1 MKDEEILKTIEAFS
15 DYLQVGDI
23 VNYVLRWLGWFLI
36 VGLSLVVDALEGVTD
51 AILGIKGFFNSP
63 EIQNFVDMLYPL
75 FVVLLAISFL
85 YIGYMFIMN
94 KQMNRSQIIINIFV
108 TLSVLCLLSTG
119 MTKVDKFTDDAI
131 AVVKS
136 EQKGSLSDEI
146 IKKNIT
152 DIAVIDENKW
162 KKKEDMNPKNHIP
175 EKNIRQID
183 ITEKIDKDFEFAKDK
198 KLSDEGQK
206 ILKNKRVMDGMG
218 VASLAELKDGWFD
231 FFPEKY
237 YRWHWNFWN
246 IFFTLLITGLTLLLV
261 SIKLARLFYE
271 LAFNYLLANILAPAD
286 VANGQKLK
294 AVLSNILNIF
304 IATIMIFLS
313 LKLYLMGTAFLHD
326 KLNGVP
332 YLIALAAFSMAVL
345 DGPAVVERLFGID
358 IGLKSSWGMLVGG
371 FALGKGIGSLANSK
385 PMKSLGNMIGKGAK
399 GAAEGTGVAAA
410 KTASAA
416 AMATGGVAGL
426 ISGLKKGNESE
437 NKESLQDQM
446 KKADQKKANGN
457 DVAKNEKEKGN
468 LNKEKDKKNGGTPSL
483 QEDMKKGGNENP
495 GGVNGQESGTT
506 SLQDEMKEAGKLNG
520 ASEGNP
526 TAGTVRQGASEG
538 SQTPGTVRQGASEG
552 NPTAGTVRQGANEGG
567 QTPGTVR
574 QGTSEGGQTPGTVRQ
589 GTSEGNQTPG
599 TVRQGASEGS
609 QTPGTVKQG
618 ANEGGQTPGT
628 VRQGANEGNP
638 TAGTV
643 RQGTSEGSQTPGTVR
658 QGTSEGSQTPGT
670 VRQGASEGGQTSGT
684 VRQGTSEGSQTSSPA
699 PMETPRSVP
708 SGGSPAPVETPK
720 SVPSGGSPAP
730 VETPRSVPSGS
741 SSAPVETPR
750 SVPSGS
756 SSAPVETPRSVPSGG
771 SPAPVETPRS
781 VPSGSSTAPVET
793 PRSVPSG
800 SSSAP
805 VETPRSVPSGSSSA
819 PVETPRSVPSGGSP
833 APVETPKS
841 VPSGGSPAPADIVTV
856 THSSPIIPYE
866 SDKEVAASRG
876 QETRTLGQ
884 YTTEKVKNTTSSV
897 KQKVRGV
904 QERINTSET
913 VQNTKRFYQ
922 MGQNTGKS
930 WRDIV
935 NKNKKNTDKK

>member
-1 MKDEEILKTIEAFS
+1 MKDEEILKVLESFS

-94 KQMNRSQIIINIFV
+94 KQMNRSQIIINIFI

-152 DIAVIDENKW
+152 DVAVIDQNGW

-183 ITEKIDKDFEFAKDK
+183 ITEKIDSDFEFAKDK
-198 KLSDEGQK
+198 KLSDDGQK
-206 ILKNKRVMDGMG
+206 LLKNKRVMDGMG

-313 LKLYLMGTAFLHD
+313 LKLYIMGTTFLHD
-326 KLNGVP
+326 KLSGVP

-371 FALGKGIGSLANSK
+371 YALGKGIAGLANSK
-385 PMKSLGNMIGKGAK
+385 PMKGLGNMIGKGAK

-416 AMATGGVAGL
+416 AMATGGMAGL
-426 ISGLKKGNESE
+426 ISGLKNGNESE
-437 NKESLQDQM
+437 NKDSLQDQM
-446 KKADQKKANGN
+446 KKAGEKKANGN
-457 DVAKNEKEKGN
+457 DVANKEKEKGN
-468 LNKEKDKKNGGTPSL
+468 LNKEKDKKNGGTPSI

-495 GGVNGQESGTT
+495 GVANGQESGTT
-506 SLQDEMKEAGKLNG
+506 SLQDEMKEAGKANGTSAGNQTPGGVRQGTSAGNQTPGGVRQG
-520 ASEGNP
+520 ASEGNQTP
-526 TAGTVRQGASEG
+526 GGVRQGASEGSQTAGTVRQGASEGSQTAGTVRQGASEGSQTAGTVRQGASEGSQTAGTVRQGASEG
-538 SQTPGTVRQGASEG
+538 SQTPGGVRQGASEGNQTAGTVRQGASEG
-552 NPTAGTVRQGANEGG
+552 N
-567 QTPGTVR
+567 QTPG
-574 QGTSEGGQTPGTVRQ
+574 GI
-589 GTSEGNQTPG
+589 
-599 TVRQGASEGS
+599 RQGASEGS
-609 QTPGTVKQG
+609 QTPGG
-618 ANEGGQTPGT
+618 
-628 VRQGANEGNP
+628 VRQGASEGNQ
-638 TAGTV
+638 TA
-643 RQGTSEGSQTPGTVR
+643 
-658 QGTSEGSQTPGT
+658 GT
-670 VRQGASEGGQTSGT
+670 VRQGASEGGQTS
-684 VRQGTSEGSQTSSPA
+684 SPA
-699 PMETPRSVP
+699 PVETPRSVP
-708 SGGSPAPVETPK
+708 SGGSPAPVEAPR
-720 SVPSGGSPAP
+720 SVPSGGSPAPVEASRPVPSGGSPAP
-730 VETPRSVPSGS
+730 VETPRPVPSG
-741 SSAPVETPR
+741 
-750 SVPSGS
+750 GS
-756 SSAPVETPRSVPSGG
+756 PAPVETPRSVPSGG

-781 VPSGSSTAPVET
+781 VPSG
-793 PRSVPSG
+793 G
-800 SSSAP
+800 SP
-805 VETPRSVPSGSSSA
+805 A

-833 APVETPKS
+833 AS
-841 VPSGGSPAPADIVTV
+841 ADNVTV

-866 SDKEVAASRG
+866 SDKEVAASRS

-884 YTTEKVKNTTSSV
+884 YTTDKVKNTTSSV

-904 QERINTSET
+904 QERIHNSET

-935 NKNKKNTDKK
+935 NKNKNNTDKK

>member
-63 EIQNFVDMLYPL
+63 EIQKFVDMLYPL

-94 KQMNRSQIIINIFV
+94 KQMNRSQIIINIFI

-152 DIAVIDENKW
+152 DVAVIDQNGW
-162 KKKEDMNPKNHIP
+162 KKKEDMNPKNNIP

-198 KLSDEGQK
+198 ELSEGGQD
-206 ILKNKRVMDGMG
+206 ILKYKRVMDGTG

-313 LKLYLMGTAFLHD
+313 LKLYIMGTAFLHD
-326 KLNGVP
+326 KLSGVP

-358 IGLKSSWGMLVGG
+358 IGLKSSWGMLAGGIAGG
-371 FALGKGIGSLANSK
+371 FALGKGIGALANSK
-385 PMKSLGNMIGKGAK
+385 PMKGLGNMIGKGAK

-416 AMATGGVAGL
+416 AMATGGMAGL
-426 ISGLKKGNESE
+426 ISGLKNGNESE
-437 NKESLQDQM
+437 NKDSLQDQM

-457 DVAKNEKEKGN
+457 DVAKKEKEKGN
-468 LNKEKDKKNGGTPSL
+468 LNEEKDKKNGGTPSI
-483 QEDMKKGGNENP
+483 QEDMKKEGNENL
-495 GGVNGQESGTT
+495 GVANGQESGTT
-506 SLQDEMKEAGKLNG
+506 SLQDEMKEAGKSNG
-520 ASEGNP
+520 AIEGNQ
-526 TAGTVRQGASEG
+526 TAGTVRQGVNEGNQTAGTVRQGVNEG
-538 SQTPGTVRQGASEG
+538 SQTRGTVRQGANEGNQTPGTVRQGASEG
-552 NPTAGTVRQGANEGG
+552 NQTAGTVRQGANEGG

-574 QGTSEGGQTPGTVRQ
+574 QGAN
-589 GTSEGNQTPG
+589 EGNQTP
-599 TVRQGASEGS
+599 
-609 QTPGTVKQG
+609 
-618 ANEGGQTPGT
+618 
-628 VRQGANEGNP
+628 
-638 TAGTV
+638 
-643 RQGTSEGSQTPGTVR
+643 
-658 QGTSEGSQTPGT
+658 
-670 VRQGASEGGQTSGT
+670 
-684 VRQGTSEGSQTSSPA
+684 SPA
-699 PMETPRSVP
+699 PMETSRPVPSGGSPAPVEAPRSVP
-708 SGGSPAPVETPK
+708 SGGSPASVEAPR
-720 SVPSGGSPAP
+720 SVPSGSIPAP

-741 SSAPVETPR
+741 I
-750 SVPSGS
+750 
-756 SSAPVETPRSVPSGG
+756 
-771 SPAPVETPRS
+771 
-781 VPSGSSTAPVET
+781 
-793 PRSVPSG
+793 
-800 SSSAP
+800 
-805 VETPRSVPSGSSSA
+805 
-819 PVETPRSVPSGGSP
+819 
-833 APVETPKS
+833 
-841 VPSGGSPAPADIVTV
+841 PAPAAIVTV

-866 SDKEVAASRG
+866 SDKEVAASRS

-884 YTTEKVKNTTSSV
+884 YTTDKVKNTTSSV

>member
-1 MKDEEILKTIEAFS
+1 MKDEEILKVLETFS

-75 FVVLLAISFL
+75 FVVFLAISFL

-152 DIAVIDENKW
+152 DVAVIDQNGW
-162 KKKEDMNPKNHIP
+162 KKKEDLNPKNHIP

-183 ITEKIDKDFEFAKDK
+183 ITEKIDSDFEFAKDK
-198 KLSDEGQK
+198 DLSDGGQD
-206 ILKNKRVMDGMG
+206 ILQNKRVMDGLG

-271 LAFNYLLANILAPAD
+271 LAFNYLLVNILAPAD

-313 LKLYLMGTAFLHD
+313 LKLYIMGTAFLHD

-358 IGLKSSWGMLVGG
+358 IGLKSSWGMLAGGIAGG
-371 FALGKGIGSLANSK
+371 FALSKGIGALANSK
-385 PMKSLGNMIGKGAK
+385 PMKGLGNMIGKGAK

-416 AMATGGVAGL
+416 AMATGGMAGL
-426 ISGLKKGNESE
+426 ISGLKNGNESE
-437 NKESLQDQM
+437 NKDSLQDQM
-446 KKADQKKANGN
+446 KKAGGKKANGN
-457 DVAKNEKEKGN
+457 DVANKEKEKGN
-468 LNKEKDKKNGGTPSL
+468 LNKEKDKKNGGTPSI

-495 GGVNGQESGTT
+495 GVANGQESGTT
-506 SLQDEMKEAGKLNG
+506 SLQDEMKEAGKANGTSAGNQTPGGVRQG
-520 ASEGNP
+520 ASEGSQ

-538 SQTPGTVRQGASEG
+538 SQTAETVRQGASEGSQTAGTARQGASEG
-552 NPTAGTVRQGANEGG
+552 NPTAGG
-567 QTPGTVR
+567 
-574 QGTSEGGQTPGTVRQ
+574 
-589 GTSEGNQTPG
+589 
-599 TVRQGASEGS
+599 
-609 QTPGTVKQG
+609 
-618 ANEGGQTPGT
+618 
-628 VRQGANEGNP
+628 
-638 TAGTV
+638 
-643 RQGTSEGSQTPGTVR
+643 
-658 QGTSEGSQTPGT
+658 
-670 VRQGASEGGQTSGT
+670 VRQGASEGGQTPGG
-684 VRQGTSEGSQTSSPA
+684 VRQGASE
-699 PMETPRSVP
+699 
-708 SGGSPAPVETPK
+708 GSPAPVEASRP
-720 SVPSGGSPAP
+720 VPSGGSPAP
-730 VETPRSVPSGS
+730 VETPRSVPSGGS
-741 SSAPVETPR
+741 PASVETSRP
-750 SVPSGS
+750 VPSGGS
-756 SSAPVETPRSVPSGG
+756 PASMETSRPVPSGG

-781 VPSGSSTAPVET
+781 V
-793 PRSVPSG
+793 
-800 SSSAP
+800 
-805 VETPRSVPSGSSSA
+805 
-819 PVETPRSVPSGGSP
+819 
-833 APVETPKS
+833 
-841 VPSGGSPAPADIVTV
+841 
-856 THSSPIIPYE
+856 
-866 SDKEVAASRG
+866 
-876 QETRTLGQ
+876 
-884 YTTEKVKNTTSSV
+884 
-897 KQKVRGV
+897 
-904 QERINTSET
+904 
-913 VQNTKRFYQ
+913 
-922 MGQNTGKS
+922 
-930 WRDIV
+930 
-935 NKNKKNTDKK
+935 

>member
-1 MKDEEILKTIEAFS
+1 MKDEEILKVLESFS

-94 KQMNRSQIIINIFV
+94 KQMNRSQIIINIFI

-152 DIAVIDENKW
+152 DVAVIDQNGW
-162 KKKEDMNPKNHIP
+162 KKKEDMNPKNNIP

-183 ITEKIDKDFEFAKDK
+183 ITEKIDEDFEFTKDK
-198 KLSDEGQK
+198 DLSDNGKK
-206 ILKNKRVMDGMG
+206 ILKNKRVMDALG

-271 LAFNYLLANILAPAD
+271 LSFNYLLANILAPAD

-313 LKLYLMGTAFLHD
+313 LKLYLIGTAFLHD

-345 DGPAVVERLFGID
+345 DGPAAVERLFGID

-457 DVAKNEKEKGN
+457 DLAKKEKEKGN
-468 LNKEKDKKNGGTPSL
+468 LNKEEGKKNGGMPSI

-495 GGVNGQESGTT
+495 GGANGQESGTT
-506 SLQDEMKEAGKLNG
+506 SLQDEMKEAGKSNG
-520 ASEGNP
+520 AN
-526 TAGTVRQGASEG
+526 
-538 SQTPGTVRQGASEG
+538 EG
-552 NPTAGTVRQGANEGG
+552 NPTAGTVRQGANEGNP
-567 QTPGTVR
+567 TA
-574 QGTSEGGQTPGTVRQ
+574 
-589 GTSEGNQTPG
+589 G
-599 TVRQGASEGS
+599 TVRQGANEGS
-609 QTPGTVKQG
+609 
-618 ANEGGQTPGT
+618 QTPGT

-643 RQGTSEGSQTPGTVR
+643 RQGANEGNPTAGTVR
-658 QGTSEGSQTPGT
+658 PGTSEGNPTPGG
-670 VRQGASEGGQTSGT
+670 VRQGAN
-684 VRQGTSEGSQTSSPA
+684 EGSQTSRPASSGGSPT
-699 PMETPRSVP
+699 PVETPRSVP
-708 SGGSPAPVETPK
+708 SGGSPAPMETPRTVPSGSSPAPVETPR
-720 SVPSGGSPAP
+720 SVPSGSSSAPVETPRFVPSGSNPAPVETPRFVPSGSNPAP

-756 SSAPVETPRSVPSGG
+756 N
-771 SPAPVETPRS
+771 PAPVETPRT
-781 VPSGSSTAPVET
+781 VPSGSS
-793 PRSVPSG
+793 
-800 SSSAP
+800 
-805 VETPRSVPSGSSSA
+805 
-819 PVETPRSVPSGGSP
+819 P
-833 APVETPKS
+833 AS
-841 VPSGGSPAPADIVTV
+841 ADIVTV

-866 SDKEVAASRG
+866 SDKEVAASSSK
-876 QETRTLGQ
+876 ETRTLGQ
-884 YTTEKVKNTTSSV
+884 YTTDKVKHTTSSV

>member
-15 DYLQVGDI
+15 DYLQLGDI
-23 VNYVLRWLGWFLI
+23 VNYVFRWIGWSLI
-36 VGLSLVVDALEGVTD
+36 VGLSLIVDALEGVTD

-63 EIQNFVDMLYPL
+63 EIQNYVDMLYPL

-162 KKKEDMNPKNHIP
+162 KKKEEMNPKNHIP

-198 KLSDEGQK
+198 KLSDDGQE
-206 ILKNKRVMDGMG
+206 ILKNKRVMDGLG

-246 IFFTLLITGLTLLLV
+246 IFFTLLITGATLLLV

-313 LKLYLMGTAFLHD
+313 LKLYIMGTAFLHD

-358 IGLKSSWGMLVGG
+358 IGLKSSWGMLAGGIAGG
-371 FALGKGIGSLANSK
+371 FALGKGIGALANSK

-426 ISGLKKGNESE
+426 ISGMKKGNESE

-457 DVAKNEKEKGN
+457 DLAKNEKEKGN
-468 LNKEKDKKNGGTPSL
+468 LNKEEDKKNGGSPSI
-483 QEDMKKGGNENP
+483 QEDMKKEGNEKP
-495 GGVNGQESGTT
+495 EVANGQESGTT
-506 SLQDEMKEAGKLNG
+506 SLQDEMKEAGKANG
-520 ASEGNP
+520 ASEGSQ
-526 TAGTVRQGASEG
+526 TAGGVRQGASEG
-538 SQTPGTVRQGASEG
+538 SQT
-552 NPTAGTVRQGANEGG
+552 AGTAPSGG
-567 QTPGTVR
+567 
-574 QGTSEGGQTPGTVRQ
+574 
-589 GTSEGNQTPG
+589 N
-599 TVRQGASEGS
+599 
-609 QTPGTVKQG
+609 
-618 ANEGGQTPGT
+618 
-628 VRQGANEGNP
+628 
-638 TAGTV
+638 
-643 RQGTSEGSQTPGTVR
+643 
-658 QGTSEGSQTPGT
+658 
-670 VRQGASEGGQTSGT
+670 
-684 VRQGTSEGSQTSSPA
+684 PA
-699 PMETPRSVP
+699 PMETSR
-708 SGGSPAPVETPK
+708 PV
-720 SVPSGGSPAP
+720 
-730 VETPRSVPSGS
+730 
-741 SSAPVETPR
+741 
-750 SVPSGS
+750 
-756 SSAPVETPRSVPSGG
+756 
-771 SPAPVETPRS
+771 
-781 VPSGSSTAPVET
+781 
-793 PRSVPSG
+793 
-800 SSSAP
+800 
-805 VETPRSVPSGSSSA
+805 
-819 PVETPRSVPSGGSP
+819 
-833 APVETPKS
+833 
-841 VPSGGSPAPADIVTV
+841 
-856 THSSPIIPYE
+856 
-866 SDKEVAASRG
+866 
-876 QETRTLGQ
+876 
-884 YTTEKVKNTTSSV
+884 
-897 KQKVRGV
+897 
-904 QERINTSET
+904 
-913 VQNTKRFYQ
+913 
-922 MGQNTGKS
+922 
-930 WRDIV
+930 
-935 NKNKKNTDKK
+935 

>member
-1 MKDEEILKTIEAFS
+1 MKDEEILKVLETFS

-152 DIAVIDENKW
+152 DIAVIDQNGW

-183 ITEKIDKDFEFAKDK
+183 ITEKIDSDFEFAKDK
-198 KLSDEGQK
+198 ELSEGGQD

-313 LKLYLMGTAFLHD
+313 LKLYIMGTAFLHD

-358 IGLKSSWGMLVGG
+358 IGLKSSWGMLAGG
-371 FALGKGIGSLANSK
+371 FALGKGIGALANSK
-385 PMKSLGNMIGKGAK
+385 PMKGLGNMIGKGAK

-416 AMATGGVAGL
+416 AMATGGMAGL

-457 DVAKNEKEKGN
+457 DLAKNEKEKGN
-468 LNKEKDKKNGGTPSL
+468 LNKEEDKKNGGTPSI
-483 QEDMKKGGNENP
+483 QEDMKKGENENP
-495 GGVNGQESGTT
+495 GVANGQESGTT
-506 SLQDEMKEAGKLNG
+506 SLQDEMKEAGKANG

-526 TAGTVRQGASEG
+526 TAGG
-538 SQTPGTVRQGASEG
+538 
-552 NPTAGTVRQGANEGG
+552 
-567 QTPGTVR
+567 
-574 QGTSEGGQTPGTVRQ
+574 
-589 GTSEGNQTPG
+589 
-599 TVRQGASEGS
+599 
-609 QTPGTVKQG
+609 
-618 ANEGGQTPGT
+618 
-628 VRQGANEGNP
+628 
-638 TAGTV
+638 V

-670 VRQGASEGGQTSGT
+670 VRQG
-684 VRQGTSEGSQTSSPA
+684 TSEGSQTAGTVRQGASEGSQTAGTVRQGASEGSQTAGTVRQGERRKSNSRNSKTRKQASEGSQTAGTVRQGASEGSPAPVETSRPAPSGSSPAPVETSRPVPSGSSPTAVEASRPVPSGGSPAPVETSRPVPSGSSPAPVEASRPVPSGGSLA

-708 SGGSPAPVETPK
+708 SGSSP
-720 SVPSGGSPAP
+720 
-730 VETPRSVPSGS
+730 
-741 SSAPVETPR
+741 
-750 SVPSGS
+750 
-756 SSAPVETPRSVPSGG
+756 APVETPRSVPSGG
-771 SPAPVETPRS
+771 SPAS
-781 VPSGSSTAPVET
+781 
-793 PRSVPSG
+793 
-800 SSSAP
+800 
-805 VETPRSVPSGSSSA
+805 
-819 PVETPRSVPSGGSP
+819 
-833 APVETPKS
+833 
-841 VPSGGSPAPADIVTV
+841 ADIVTV

-866 SDKEVAASRG
+866 SDKEVAASSSH
-876 QETRTLGQ
+876 ETRTLGQ
-884 YTTEKVKNTTSSV
+884 YTTDKVKNTTSSM
-897 KQKVRGV
+897 KQKVKGV
-904 QERINTSET
+904 QERINNTET
-913 VQNTKRFYQ
+913 VQSTKRFYQ
-922 MGQNTGKS
+922 MGQNTGRS

-935 NKNKKNTDKK
+935 SKNKNNTDKK

>member
-63 EIQNFVDMLYPL
+63 EIQKFVDMLYPL

-94 KQMNRSQIIINIFV
+94 KQMNRSQIIINIFI

-152 DIAVIDENKW
+152 DVAVIDQNGW
-162 KKKEDMNPKNHIP
+162 KKKEDMNPKNNIP

-198 KLSDEGQK
+198 ELSEGGQD
-206 ILKNKRVMDGMG
+206 ILKYKRVMDGTG

-313 LKLYLMGTAFLHD
+313 LKLYIMGTAFLHD
-326 KLNGVP
+326 KLSGVP

-358 IGLKSSWGMLVGG
+358 IGLKSSWGMLAGGIAGG
-371 FALGKGIGSLANSK
+371 FALGKGIGALANSK
-385 PMKSLGNMIGKGAK
+385 PMKGLGNMIGKGAK

-416 AMATGGVAGL
+416 AMATGGMAGL
-426 ISGLKKGNESE
+426 ISGLKNGNESE
-437 NKESLQDQM
+437 NKDSLQDQM

-457 DVAKNEKEKGN
+457 DVAKKEKEKGN
-468 LNKEKDKKNGGTPSL
+468 LNEEKDKKNGGTPSI
-483 QEDMKKGGNENP
+483 QEDMKKEGNENL
-495 GGVNGQESGTT
+495 GVANGQESGTT
-506 SLQDEMKEAGKLNG
+506 SLQDEMKEAGKSNG
-520 ASEGNP
+520 AIEGNQ
-526 TAGTVRQGASEG
+526 TAGTVRQG
-538 SQTPGTVRQGASEG
+538 VNEG
-552 NPTAGTVRQGANEGG
+552 NQTAGTVRQGVNEGS
-567 QTPGTVR
+567 QTRGTVR
-574 QGTSEGGQTPGTVRQ
+574 QGAN
-589 GTSEGNQTPG
+589 EGNQTPG
-599 TVRQGASEGS
+599 TVRQGASEGN
-609 QTPGTVKQG
+609 QTP
-618 ANEGGQTPGT
+618 
-628 VRQGANEGNP
+628 
-638 TAGTV
+638 
-643 RQGTSEGSQTPGTVR
+643 
-658 QGTSEGSQTPGT
+658 
-670 VRQGASEGGQTSGT
+670 
-684 VRQGTSEGSQTSSPA
+684 SPA
-699 PMETPRSVP
+699 PMETSRPVPSGGSPAPVEAPRSVP
-708 SGGSPAPVETPK
+708 SGGSPASVE
-720 SVPSGGSPAP
+720 A
-730 VETPRSVPSGS
+730 PRS
-741 SSAPVETPR
+741 
-750 SVPSGS
+750 
-756 SSAPVETPRSVPSGG
+756 
-771 SPAPVETPRS
+771 
-781 VPSGSSTAPVET
+781 
-793 PRSVPSG
+793 
-800 SSSAP
+800 
-805 VETPRSVPSGSSSA
+805 
-819 PVETPRSVPSGGSP
+819 
-833 APVETPKS
+833 
-841 VPSGGSPAPADIVTV
+841 
-856 THSSPIIPYE
+856 
-866 SDKEVAASRG
+866 
-876 QETRTLGQ
+876 
-884 YTTEKVKNTTSSV
+884 
-897 KQKVRGV
+897 
-904 QERINTSET
+904 
-913 VQNTKRFYQ
+913 
-922 MGQNTGKS
+922 
-930 WRDIV
+930 
-935 NKNKKNTDKK
+935 

>member
-1 MKDEEILKTIEAFS
+1 MKDEEILKVLETFS

-94 KQMNRSQIIINIFV
+94 KQMNRSQIIINIFI

-152 DIAVIDENKW
+152 DVAVIDQNGW
-162 KKKEDMNPKNHIP
+162 KKKEDMNPKNNIP

-183 ITEKIDKDFEFAKDK
+183 ITEKIDKDFTFTKDK
-198 KLSDEGQK
+198 NLSDDGQK
-206 ILKNKRVMDGMG
+206 ILQNKRVMDALG

-313 LKLYLMGTAFLHD
+313 LKLYLIGTAFLHD

-345 DGPAVVERLFGID
+345 DGPSVVERLFGID

-399 GAAEGTGVAAA
+399 GAAEGTGVAVA
-410 KTASAA
+410 KTASTA

-426 ISGLKKGNESE
+426 ISGLKKGNESD

-457 DVAKNEKEKGN
+457 DVAKKEKEKGN
-468 LNKEKDKKNGGTPSL
+468 LNKEESKKNGGTPSI
-483 QEDMKKGGNENP
+483 QEDMKKEGNENP
-495 GGVNGQESGTT
+495 GVANGQESGTT
-506 SLQDEMKEAGKLNG
+506 SLQDEMKEAGKENG
-520 ASEGNP
+520 ANEGKQTP
-526 TAGTVRQGASEG
+526 GTVRQGANEG
-538 SQTPGTVRQGASEG
+538 KQTPGTVRQGANEGVQTPGGVRQGANEGVQTPGGVRQGANEGVQTPGGVRQGASEG
-552 NPTAGTVRQGANEGG
+552 NPTAGTVRQGANEGNP
-567 QTPGTVR
+567 T
-574 QGTSEGGQTPGTVRQ
+574 
-589 GTSEGNQTPG
+589 
-599 TVRQGASEGS
+599 A
-609 QTPGTVKQG
+609 
-618 ANEGGQTPGT
+618 GT

-643 RQGTSEGSQTPGTVR
+643 RQGANEGV
-658 QGTSEGSQTPGT
+658 QTPGT
-670 VRQGASEGGQTSGT
+670 VRQGAN
-684 VRQGTSEGSQTSSPA
+684 EGSQMAGT
-699 PMETPRSVP
+699 VP
-708 SGGSPAPVETPK
+708 SGSSPAPVETPK
-720 SVPSGGSPAP
+720 SVPSGGSL
-730 VETPRSVPSGS
+730 
-741 SSAPVETPR
+741 
-750 SVPSGS
+750 
-756 SSAPVETPRSVPSGG
+756 APVETPRSVPSGG

-781 VPSGSSTAPVET
+781 VPSGSSSAPMETSRSVPSGSSSAPMETSRPASSGGSPAPVET

-800 SSSAP
+800 SSPAP
-805 VETPRSVPSGSSSA
+805 VETPRPVPSGS
-819 PVETPRSVPSGGSP
+819 
-833 APVETPKS
+833 
-841 VPSGGSPAPADIVTV
+841 SPAPADIVTV

-866 SDKEVAASRG
+866 SDKEVAASRS

-884 YTTEKVKNTTSSV
+884 YTTDKVKHTTSSV

-935 NKNKKNTDKK
+935 SKNKKNTDKK

>member
-1 MKDEEILKTIEAFS
+1 MKDEEILKVLESFS

-94 KQMNRSQIIINIFV
+94 KQMNRSQIIINIFI

-152 DIAVIDENKW
+152 DVAVIDQNGW
-162 KKKEDMNPKNHIP
+162 KKKEDMNPKNNIP

-183 ITEKIDKDFEFAKDK
+183 ITEKIDEDFEFTKDK
-198 KLSDEGQK
+198 DLSDNGKK
-206 ILKNKRVMDGMG
+206 ILKNKRVMDALG

-261 SIKLARLFYE
+261 SIKLARLCYE
-271 LAFNYLLANILAPAD
+271 LGFNYLLANILAPAD

-304 IATIMIFLS
+304 VATIMIFLS

-457 DVAKNEKEKGN
+457 DLAKKEKEKEKGN
-468 LNKEKDKKNGGTPSL
+468 LNKEEGKKNGGMPSI

-495 GGVNGQESGTT
+495 GGANGQESGTT
-506 SLQDEMKEAGKLNG
+506 SLQDEMEEARKSN
-520 ASEGNP
+520 
-526 TAGTVRQGASEG
+526 
-538 SQTPGTVRQGASEG
+538 
-552 NPTAGTVRQGANEGG
+552 GANEGN
-567 QTPGTVR
+567 P
-574 QGTSEGGQTPGTVRQ
+574 
-589 GTSEGNQTPG
+589 
-599 TVRQGASEGS
+599 
-609 QTPGTVKQG
+609 
-618 ANEGGQTPGT
+618 TPGT

-638 TAGTV
+638 T
-643 RQGTSEGSQTPGTVR
+643 PGTVR
-658 QGTSEGSQTPGT
+658 QGANEGSQTPGT
-670 VRQGASEGGQTSGT
+670 VRQGANEGSQTPGG
-684 VRQGTSEGSQTSSPA
+684 VRQGTSEGNPTPGGVRQGANEGSQTSRPASSGGSPT
-699 PMETPRSVP
+699 PVETPRSVP
-708 SGGSPAPVETPK
+708 SGGSPVPVETPRT
-720 SVPSGGSPAP
+720 VPSGSSPAP

-756 SSAPVETPRSVPSGG
+756 NPAPVETPRSVPSGSSPAPVETPRSVPSG
-771 SPAPVETPRS
+771 SNPAPVETPRSVPSGSSPAPVETPRS
-781 VPSGSSTAPVET
+781 VPSGSSPAPVETPRSVPSGSNPAPVET

-800 SSSAP
+800 SS
-805 VETPRSVPSGSSSA
+805 
-819 PVETPRSVPSGGSP
+819 P
-833 APVETPKS
+833 AS
-841 VPSGGSPAPADIVTV
+841 ADIVTV

-866 SDKEVAASRG
+866 SDKEVAASRS

-904 QERINTSET
+904 QERIHTSET

>member
-1 MKDEEILKTIEAFS
+1 MKDEEILKVLETFS

-152 DIAVIDENKW
+152 DIAVIDQNGW

-183 ITEKIDKDFEFAKDK
+183 ITEKIDSDFEFAKDK
-198 KLSDEGQK
+198 KLTDDGQK
-206 ILKNKRVMDGMG
+206 LLKNKRVMDGIG

-246 IFFTLLITGLTLLLV
+246 IFFTLLITGATLLLV

-313 LKLYLMGTAFLHD
+313 LKLYIMGTAFLHD

-358 IGLKSSWGMLVGG
+358 IGLKSSWSMLAGGIAGG
-371 FALGKGIGSLANSK
+371 FALGKGIGALANSK
-385 PMKSLGNMIGKGAK
+385 PMKGLGNMIGKGAK
-399 GAAEGTGVAAA
+399 GAAA

-416 AMATGGVAGL
+416 AMATGGMAGL

-446 KKADQKKANGN
+446 KKADQKKTQGN
-457 DVAKNEKEKGN
+457 DVANKEKEKSN
-468 LNKEKDKKNGGTPSL
+468 LNKEEDKKNGGTPSI
-483 QEDMKKGGNENP
+483 QEDMKKEGNETP
-495 GGVNGQESGTT
+495 GGANGQESGTT
-506 SLQDEMKEAGKLNG
+506 SLQDEMKEAGKANGASEGNPTTGGVKQGASAGSQTPGTVRQG

-526 TAGTVRQGASEG
+526 TAGGVKQGASEGSQTPGTVRQGVSEGNPTAGAVRQGASEG

-552 NPTAGTVRQGANEGG
+552 NPTAGGVK
-567 QTPGTVR
+567 
-574 QGTSEGGQTPGTVRQ
+574 
-589 GTSEGNQTPG
+589 
-599 TVRQGASEGS
+599 QGASEGS
-609 QTPGTVKQG
+609 QTPGTV
-618 ANEGGQTPGT
+618 P
-628 VRQGANEGNP
+628 
-638 TAGTV
+638 
-643 RQGTSEGSQTPGTVR
+643 
-658 QGTSEGSQTPGT
+658 
-670 VRQGASEGGQTSGT
+670 SG
-684 VRQGTSEGSQTSSPA
+684 SSPA
-699 PMETPRSVP
+699 PVETSRPVP
-708 SGGSPAPVETPK
+708 SGGSPAPMETSRPV
-720 SVPSGGSPAP
+720 SSGSSPAPMETSRPVPSGGSPAP
-730 VETPRSVPSGS
+730 METSRPVPSGSSPAPMETSRSVPSGS
-741 SSAPVETPR
+741 SPAPVETSRPVSSGSSPAPMETSR
-750 SVPSGS
+750 PVPSGGS
-756 SSAPVETPRSVPSGG
+756 PAPVETPRSVPSGG
-771 SPAPVETPRS
+771 SPAPVETSRP
-781 VPSGSSTAPVET
+781 
-793 PRSVPSG
+793 
-800 SSSAP
+800 
-805 VETPRSVPSGSSSA
+805 
-819 PVETPRSVPSGGSP
+819 VPSGGSP
-833 APVETPKS
+833 
-841 VPSGGSPAPADIVTV
+841 
-856 THSSPIIPYE
+856 
-866 SDKEVAASRG
+866 
-876 QETRTLGQ
+876 
-884 YTTEKVKNTTSSV
+884 
-897 KQKVRGV
+897 
-904 QERINTSET
+904 
-913 VQNTKRFYQ
+913 
-922 MGQNTGKS
+922 
-930 WRDIV
+930 
-935 NKNKKNTDKK
+935 

>member
-1 MKDEEILKTIEAFS
+1 MKDEEILKVLETFS

-152 DIAVIDENKW
+152 DIAVIDQNGW

-183 ITEKIDKDFEFAKDK
+183 ITEKIDSDFEFAKDK
-198 KLSDEGQK
+198 KLSDDGQK
-206 ILKNKRVMDGMG
+206 LLKNKRVMDGMG

-246 IFFTLLITGLTLLLV
+246 IFFTLLITGATLLLV

-271 LAFNYLLANILAPAD
+271 LAFNYLLVNIIAPAD

-313 LKLYLMGTAFLHD
+313 LKLYIMGTAFLHD

-358 IGLKSSWGMLVGG
+358 IGLKSSWGLLAGG
-371 FALGKGIGSLANSK
+371 LALGKGIGSLANSK
-385 PMKSLGNMIGKGAK
+385 PMKGLGNMIGKGAK
-399 GAAEGTGVAAA
+399 GAEKGAGVAAT
-410 KTASAA
+410 KTANAA
-416 AMATGGVAGL
+416 GGMAGIIG
-426 ISGLKKGNESE
+426 GLKKVNESE

-457 DVAKNEKEKGN
+457 DLAKNEKEKGN
-468 LNKEKDKKNGGTPSL
+468 LNKEEDKKNGGSPSI
-483 QEDMKKGGNENP
+483 QEDMKKEGNEKP
-495 GGVNGQESGTT
+495 EVANGQESGTT
-506 SLQDEMKEAGKLNG
+506 SLQDEMKEAGKANG
-520 ASEGNP
+520 ASEGSQTAGGVRQGTSEGSQ

-538 SQTPGTVRQGASEG
+538 SQT
-552 NPTAGTVRQGANEGG
+552 AGG
-567 QTPGTVR
+567 
-574 QGTSEGGQTPGTVRQ
+574 
-589 GTSEGNQTPG
+589 
-599 TVRQGASEGS
+599 VRQGASEGS
-609 QTPGTVKQG
+609 QT
-618 ANEGGQTPGT
+618 AGG
-628 VRQGANEGNP
+628 
-638 TAGTV
+638 
-643 RQGTSEGSQTPGTVR
+643 
-658 QGTSEGSQTPGT
+658 
-670 VRQGASEGGQTSGT
+670 VRQGASEGSQTAGG
-684 VRQGTSEGSQTSSPA
+684 VRQGASEGSQTAGTAPSGGNPAPMETSRPVASGSSPTPMETSRPVTGGSSPA
-699 PMETPRSVP
+699 PMETSRPVTGGGSPAPMETSRPVTGGSSPAPMETSRPVTGGSSP
-708 SGGSPAPVETPK
+708 APMETSRPVASGSSPAPVETSRP
-720 SVPSGGSPAP
+720 VASGSSPAP
-730 VETPRSVPSGS
+730 VETSRPVASGS
-741 SSAPVETPR
+741 
-750 SVPSGS
+750 
-756 SSAPVETPRSVPSGG
+756 
-771 SPAPVETPRS
+771 
-781 VPSGSSTAPVET
+781 
-793 PRSVPSG
+793 
-800 SSSAP
+800 
-805 VETPRSVPSGSSSA
+805 
-819 PVETPRSVPSGGSP
+819 
-833 APVETPKS
+833 
-841 VPSGGSPAPADIVTV
+841 SPAPADIVTV

-866 SDKEVAASRG
+866 SDREVAASSSH
-876 QETRTLGQ
+876 ETRTLGQ
-884 YTTEKVKNTTSSV
+884 YTTDKVKNTTSSM
-897 KQKVRGV
+897 KQKVKGV
-904 QERINTSET
+904 QERINNTET

-935 NKNKKNTDKK
+935 SKNKNNTDKK

>member
-246 IFFTLLITGLTLLLV
+246 IFFTLLITGATLLLV

-313 LKLYLMGTAFLHD
+313 LKLYIMGTAFLHD

-345 DGPAVVERLFGID
+345 DGPSVVERLFGID
-358 IGLKSSWGMLVGG
+358 IGLKSSWGMLAGG
-371 FALGKGIGSLANSK
+371 FALGKGIGALANSK
-385 PMKSLGNMIGKGAK
+385 PMKGLGNMIGKGAK

-416 AMATGGVAGL
+416 AMATGGMAGL
-426 ISGLKKGNESE
+426 ISGLKNGNESE

-457 DVAKNEKEKGN
+457 DVAKKEKEKGN
-468 LNKEKDKKNGGTPSL
+468 LNKEEDKKNGGTPSI
-483 QEDMKKGGNENP
+483 QEDMKKGENENP
-495 GGVNGQESGTT
+495 GVANGQESGTT
-506 SLQDEMKEAGKLNG
+506 SLQDEMKEAGKSNG
-520 ASEGNP
+520 ASEGSP
-526 TAGTVRQGASEG
+526 TAGGVRQGASEGGQTPEGVRQGASEG

-552 NPTAGTVRQGANEGG
+552 SPTAGSVRQGANEGSP
-567 QTPGTVR
+567 TA
-574 QGTSEGGQTPGTVRQ
+574 GG
-589 GTSEGNQTPG
+589 
-599 TVRQGASEGS
+599 VRQGASEGG
-609 QTPGTVKQG
+609 QTPEGVRQG
-618 ANEGGQTPGT
+618 ASEGGQTPGT
-628 VRQGANEGNP
+628 VRQGANEGSP
-638 TAGTV
+638 TAGGV
-643 RQGTSEGSQTPGTVR
+643 RQGAREGSPTAGAVRQGASEGSQTPGTVR
-658 QGTSEGSQTPGT
+658 QGVSEGN
-670 VRQGASEGGQTSGT
+670 QTSRPIPG
-684 VRQGTSEGSQTSSPA
+684 ESSPA
-699 PMETPRSVP
+699 PMETSRPVPSGSSPAPMETSRPVPSGSSPAPMETSRPVPSGSSPAPMETSRPVPSGSSPAPVETSRPVPSGSSPAPVEASRSVP
-708 SGGSPAPVETPK
+708 SGGSPA
-720 SVPSGGSPAP
+720 S
-730 VETPRSVPSGS
+730 
-741 SSAPVETPR
+741 
-750 SVPSGS
+750 
-756 SSAPVETPRSVPSGG
+756 
-771 SPAPVETPRS
+771 
-781 VPSGSSTAPVET
+781 
-793 PRSVPSG
+793 
-800 SSSAP
+800 
-805 VETPRSVPSGSSSA
+805 
-819 PVETPRSVPSGGSP
+819 
-833 APVETPKS
+833 
-841 VPSGGSPAPADIVTV
+841 ADIVTV

-866 SDKEVAASRG
+866 SDKEVAASRN

-884 YTTEKVKNTTSSV
+884 YTTDKVKNTTSSV

-904 QERINTSET
+904 QERIHNSET

-922 MGQNTGKS
+922 MGQNTGKG

-935 NKNKKNTDKK
+935 NKNKNNTDKK

>member
-51 AILGIKGFFNSP
+51 TILGIKGFFNSP

-198 KLSDEGQK
+198 KLSDDGQE

-246 IFFTLLITGLTLLLV
+246 IFFTLLITGATLLLV

-313 LKLYLMGTAFLHD
+313 LKLYIMGTAFLHD

-358 IGLKSSWGMLVGG
+358 IGLKSSWGMLAGG
-371 FALGKGIGSLANSK
+371 FALGKGIGALANSK
-385 PMKSLGNMIGKGAK
+385 PMKGLGNMIGKGAK

-416 AMATGGVAGL
+416 AMATGGMAGL

-457 DVAKNEKEKGN
+457 DLAKNEKEKGN
-468 LNKEKDKKNGGTPSL
+468 LNKEEDKKNGGTPSI
-483 QEDMKKGGNENP
+483 QEDMKKGENETP
-495 GGVNGQESGTT
+495 GVANGQESGTT
-506 SLQDEMKEAGKLNG
+506 SLQDEMKEAGKSNG
-520 ASEGNP
+520 ASEGSP
-526 TAGTVRQGASEG
+526 TAGGVRQGASEGASEGGQTPEDVRQGASEGGQTPGGVRQGANEGSQTPGTVRQGASEGSPTAGGVRQGASEGGQTPGGVRQGANEGSQTPGTVRQGASEGSPTPGTVRQGTSEGGQTPGGVRQGASEGSPTPGTVRQGASEGSPTPGTVRQGTSEGSPTAGGVRQGASEG

-552 NPTAGTVRQGANEGG
+552 SPAPVE
-567 QTPGTVR
+567 
-574 QGTSEGGQTPGTVRQ
+574 TSRPAPSGSSPAPVE
-589 GTSEGNQTPG
+589 
-599 TVRQGASEGS
+599 ASRS
-609 QTPGTVKQG
+609 VP
-618 ANEGGQTPGT
+618 
-628 VRQGANEGNP
+628 
-638 TAGTV
+638 
-643 RQGTSEGSQTPGTVR
+643 
-658 QGTSEGSQTPGT
+658 
-670 VRQGASEGGQTSGT
+670 SG
-684 VRQGTSEGSQTSSPA
+684 SSPA

-708 SGGSPAPVETPK
+708 SGSSPAPVEASRP
-720 SVPSGGSPAP
+720 VPSGGSPAP
-730 VETPRSVPSGS
+730 VETPRSVPSGGS
-741 SSAPVETPR
+741 PAPM
-750 SVPSGS
+750 
-756 SSAPVETPRSVPSGG
+756 ETPRSVPSGG
-771 SPAPVETPRS
+771 SPAS
-781 VPSGSSTAPVET
+781 
-793 PRSVPSG
+793 
-800 SSSAP
+800 
-805 VETPRSVPSGSSSA
+805 
-819 PVETPRSVPSGGSP
+819 
-833 APVETPKS
+833 
-841 VPSGGSPAPADIVTV
+841 ADIVTV

-866 SDKEVAASRG
+866 SDKEVAASRS

-884 YTTEKVKNTTSSV
+884 YTTDKVKNTTSSV

-904 QERINTSET
+904 QERIHNSET

-935 NKNKKNTDKK
+935 NKNKNNTDKK

>member
-23 VNYVLRWLGWFLI
+23 VNYVFRWIGWFLI

-131 AVVKS
+131 VVVKP
-136 EQKGSLSDEI
+136 EQNGSLSDEI

-198 KLSDEGQK
+198 KLSDDGQE
-206 ILKNKRVMDGMG
+206 ILKNKRVMDGLG

-246 IFFTLLITGLTLLLV
+246 IFFTLLITGATLLLV

-313 LKLYLMGTAFLHD
+313 LKLYIMGTAFLHD

-358 IGLKSSWGMLVGG
+358 IGLKSSWGMLAGG
-371 FALGKGIGSLANSK
+371 FALGKGIGGLANSK
-385 PMKSLGNMIGKGAK
+385 PMKGLGNMIGKGAK

-416 AMATGGVAGL
+416 AMATGGMAGL

-446 KKADQKKANGN
+446 KKADKKKANGN
-457 DVAKNEKEKGN
+457 DLANKEKEKGN
-468 LNKEKDKKNGGTPSL
+468 INKEEDKKNGGTPSI
-483 QEDMKKGGNENP
+483 QEDMKKEGNENP
-495 GGVNGQESGTT
+495 GVANGQESGTT
-506 SLQDEMKEAGKLNG
+506 SLQDEMKEAGKENGANEGSQTPGTVRQG
-520 ASEGNP
+520 ASEENP
-526 TAGTVRQGASEG
+526 TAGGVRQGSSEGSQTPGTVRQGASEG

-552 NPTAGTVRQGANEGG
+552 NPTAGGVRQG
-567 QTPGTVR
+567 
-574 QGTSEGGQTPGTVRQ
+574 S
-589 GTSEGNQTPG
+589 
-599 TVRQGASEGS
+599 
-609 QTPGTVKQG
+609 
-618 ANEGGQTPGT
+618 
-628 VRQGANEGNP
+628 
-638 TAGTV
+638 
-643 RQGTSEGSQTPGTVR
+643 SEGSQTPGTVR

-670 VRQGASEGGQTSGT
+670 VRQGISEGSQTPGTVRQGASEGSQTPGTVRQGASEGSQTPGT
-684 VRQGTSEGSQTSSPA
+684 VRQGTSEGSQTPGTVRQGISEGSQTPGTVRQGASEGSQTPGTVRQGASEGSQTPGTVRQGTSEGNPTAGGVRQGASEGSQTPGTVRQGANEGSPA
-699 PMETPRSVP
+699 PMEASRPAP
-708 SGGSPAPVETPK
+708 SGGSPAPVETSRP
-720 SVPSGGSPAP
+720 VPSGGSPAP
-730 VETPRSVPSGS
+730 MEASRPVSSGGSPASMETSRPAPSG
-741 SSAPVETPR
+741 
-750 SVPSGS
+750 GS
-756 SSAPVETPRSVPSGG
+756 PASMEASRPVPSGG
-771 SPAPVETPRS
+771 SPAS
-781 VPSGSSTAPVET
+781 
-793 PRSVPSG
+793 
-800 SSSAP
+800 
-805 VETPRSVPSGSSSA
+805 
-819 PVETPRSVPSGGSP
+819 
-833 APVETPKS
+833 
-841 VPSGGSPAPADIVTV
+841 ADIVTV

-866 SDKEVAASRG
+866 SDKEVAASRS

-884 YTTEKVKNTTSSV
+884 YTTDKVKNTTSSV

-904 QERINTSET
+904 QERIHNTET

-935 NKNKKNTDKK
+935 NKNKNNTDKK

>member
-1 MKDEEILKTIEAFS
+1 MKDEEILKVLESFS

-94 KQMNRSQIIINIFV
+94 KQMNRSQIIINIFI

-152 DIAVIDENKW
+152 DVAVIDQNGW
-162 KKKEDMNPKNHIP
+162 KKKEDMNPKNNIP

-183 ITEKIDKDFEFAKDK
+183 ITEKIDKDFAFTKDK
-198 KLSDEGQK
+198 NLSDDGQK
-206 ILKNKRVMDGMG
+206 ILQNKRVMDALG

-271 LAFNYLLANILAPAD
+271 LSFNYLLANILAPAD

-313 LKLYLMGTAFLHD
+313 LKLYLIGTAFLHD

-345 DGPAVVERLFGID
+345 DGPAAVERLFGID

-457 DVAKNEKEKGN
+457 DLAKNEKEKGN
-468 LNKEKDKKNGGTPSL
+468 LNKEKDKKNGGTPSI
-483 QEDMKKGGNENP
+483 QEDMKKGGYENP
-495 GGVNGQESGTT
+495 GG
-506 SLQDEMKEAGKLNG
+506 
-520 ASEGNP
+520 
-526 TAGTVRQGASEG
+526 
-538 SQTPGTVRQGASEG
+538 
-552 NPTAGTVRQGANEGG
+552 AN
-567 QTPGTVR
+567 
-574 QGTSEGGQTPGTVRQ
+574 
-589 GTSEGNQTPG
+589 
-599 TVRQGASEGS
+599 
-609 QTPGTVKQG
+609 
-618 ANEGGQTPGT
+618 
-628 VRQGANEGNP
+628 
-638 TAGTV
+638 
-643 RQGTSEGSQTPGTVR
+643 
-658 QGTSEGSQTPGT
+658 EGSQTPGT
-670 VRQGASEGGQTSGT
+670 VRQGASEGGQTPGTVRQGASKGGQTPGT
-684 VRQGTSEGSQTSSPA
+684 VRQGTSEGSQTPGSVRQGTSGGSPA
-699 PMETPRSVP
+699 PIETPRPASSGGSPAPVETLRSVP
-708 SGGSPAPVETPK
+708 SGGSPAPIETPRPA
-720 SVPSGGSPAP
+720 SSGSSPAP

-741 SSAPVETPR
+741 S
-750 SVPSGS
+750 
-756 SSAPVETPRSVPSGG
+756 
-771 SPAPVETPRS
+771 PAPVETPRS
-781 VPSGSSTAPVET
+781 VPSGSS
-793 PRSVPSG
+793 
-800 SSSAP
+800 
-805 VETPRSVPSGSSSA
+805 
-819 PVETPRSVPSGGSP
+819 P
-833 APVETPKS
+833 APIETPKS
-841 VPSGGSPAPADIVTV
+841 VPSGGSPASADIVTV

-884 YTTEKVKNTTSSV
+884 YTTEKVKHTTSSV

-904 QERINTSET
+904 QERIHNSET

-922 MGQNTGKS
+922 MGQNTSKS

-935 NKNKKNTDKK
+935 NKNKNNTDKK

>member
-94 KQMNRSQIIINIFV
+94 KQMNRSQIIINIFI

-198 KLSDEGQK
+198 KLSDDGQE

-271 LAFNYLLANILAPAD
+271 LSFNYLLANILAPAD

-313 LKLYLMGTAFLHD
+313 LKLYLIGTAFLHD

-345 DGPAVVERLFGID
+345 DGPAAVERLFGID

-399 GAAEGTGVAAA
+399 GAAA

-446 KKADQKKANGN
+446 KKADQKKANDN
-457 DVAKNEKEKGN
+457 DLAKKEKEKGN
-468 LNKEKDKKNGGTPSL
+468 LNKEENKKNGGMPSI
-483 QEDMKKGGNENP
+483 QEDMKKEGNENL
-495 GGVNGQESGTT
+495 GVANGQESGTA
-506 SLQDEMKEAGKLNG
+506 SLQDEMKEAGK
-520 ASEGNP
+520 A
-526 TAGTVRQGASEG
+526 QGASEG
-538 SQTPGTVRQGASEG
+538 SQIPGTVKQGASEGNQTVGTVRQGANEGSQTPGGVRQGVSEG
-552 NPTAGTVRQGANEGG
+552 NQTVGTVRQGANEGSQTPGGVRQGANEGG
-567 QTPGTVR
+567 QT
-574 QGTSEGGQTPGTVRQ
+574 
-589 GTSEGNQTPG
+589 
-599 TVRQGASEGS
+599 
-609 QTPGTVKQG
+609 
-618 ANEGGQTPGT
+618 
-628 VRQGANEGNP
+628 
-638 TAGTV
+638 
-643 RQGTSEGSQTPGTVR
+643 
-658 QGTSEGSQTPGT
+658 
-670 VRQGASEGGQTSGT
+670 
-684 VRQGTSEGSQTSSPA
+684 SSPA
-699 PMETPRSVP
+699 PMETSRPVP
-708 SGGSPAPVETPK
+708 SGSSPAPVETLRP
-720 SVPSGGSPAP
+720 VPSGSSPAP
-730 VETPRSVPSGS
+730 VETSRPVPSGS

-750 SVPSGS
+750 SVPSGGS
-756 SSAPVETPRSVPSGG
+756 PAPMETPRSVPSGG

-781 VPSGSSTAPVET
+781 VPSGSSPAPVETPRSVPSGSSPAPVET

-800 SSSAP
+800 SSSA
-805 VETPRSVPSGSSSA
+805 S
-819 PVETPRSVPSGGSP
+819 
-833 APVETPKS
+833 
-841 VPSGGSPAPADIVTV
+841 ADIVTV

-866 SDKEVAASRG
+866 SDKEVAASRSK
-876 QETRTLGQ
+876 ETRTLGQ
-884 YTTEKVKNTTSSV
+884 YTTDKVKHTTSSV

-935 NKNKKNTDKK
+935 SKNKKNTDKK

>member
-1 MKDEEILKTIEAFS
+1 MKDEEILKVLESFS

-94 KQMNRSQIIINIFV
+94 KQMNRSQIIINIFI

-152 DIAVIDENKW
+152 DVAVIDQNGW

-183 ITEKIDKDFEFAKDK
+183 ITEKIDSDFEFAKDK
-198 KLSDEGQK
+198 KLSDDGQK
-206 ILKNKRVMDGMG
+206 LLKNKRVMDGMG

-313 LKLYLMGTAFLHD
+313 LKLYLIGTAFLHD

-345 DGPAVVERLFGID
+345 DGPAAVERLFGID

-457 DVAKNEKEKGN
+457 DLAKNEKEKGN
-468 LNKEKDKKNGGTPSL
+468 LNKEKDKKNGGTPSI
-483 QEDMKKGGNENP
+483 QEEMKKGGNENP
-495 GGVNGQESGTT
+495 GGANGQESGTT
-506 SLQDEMKEAGKLNG
+506 SLQDEMKEAGKSNG
-520 ASEGNP
+520 AN
-526 TAGTVRQGASEG
+526 
-538 SQTPGTVRQGASEG
+538 EG
-552 NPTAGTVRQGANEGG
+552 NPTAGTVRQGANEGNP
-567 QTPGTVR
+567 TPG
-574 QGTSEGGQTPGTVRQ
+574 G
-589 GTSEGNQTPG
+589 
-599 TVRQGASEGS
+599 
-609 QTPGTVKQG
+609 
-618 ANEGGQTPGT
+618 
-628 VRQGANEGNP
+628 VRQGANEG
-638 TAGTV
+638 
-643 RQGTSEGSQTPGTVR
+643 
-658 QGTSEGSQTPGT
+658 
-670 VRQGASEGGQTSGT
+670 
-684 VRQGTSEGSQTSSPA
+684 SQTSRPASSGGSPT
-699 PMETPRSVP
+699 PVETPRSVP
-708 SGGSPAPVETPK
+708 SGGSPAPMETPRT
-720 SVPSGGSPAP
+720 VPSGSSPAPMETPRTVPSGSSPAP

-756 SSAPVETPRSVPSGG
+756 NPAPVETPRSVPSG
-771 SPAPVETPRS
+771 SNPAPVETPRS
-781 VPSGSSTAPVET
+781 VPSGSSPAPVET
-793 PRSVPSG
+793 PRTVPSG
-800 SSSAP
+800 SS
-805 VETPRSVPSGSSSA
+805 
-819 PVETPRSVPSGGSP
+819 P
-833 APVETPKS
+833 AS
-841 VPSGGSPAPADIVTV
+841 ADIVTV

-866 SDKEVAASRG
+866 SDKEVAASSS

-884 YTTEKVKNTTSSV
+884 YTTDKVKNTTSSV

-904 QERINTSET
+904 QERIHNSET

>member
-1 MKDEEILKTIEAFS
+1 MKDEEILKVLETFS

-152 DIAVIDENKW
+152 DVAVIDQNGW
-162 KKKEDMNPKNHIP
+162 KKKEDINPKNNIP

-183 ITEKIDKDFEFAKDK
+183 ITEKIDKDFAFTKDK
-198 KLSDEGQK
+198 NLSDDGQK
-206 ILKNKRVMDGMG
+206 ILQNKRVMDALG

-271 LAFNYLLANILAPAD
+271 LAFNYLLVNIIAPAD

-313 LKLYLMGTAFLHD
+313 LNLFIMGTTFLHD
-326 KLNGVP
+326 KLSGVP

-371 FALGKGIGSLANSK
+371 YALGKGIAGLASSK
-385 PMKSLGNMIGKGAK
+385 PMKGLGNMIGKGVK
-399 GAAEGTGVAAA
+399 GAAQGTGVATA

-416 AMATGGVAGL
+416 AMATGGMAGL
-426 ISGLKKGNESE
+426 ISGLRNGNESE
-437 NKESLQDQM
+437 NKDSLQDQM
-446 KKADQKKANGN
+446 KKAGEKKVNGN
-457 DVAKNEKEKGN
+457 DEANKEKDKGN
-468 LNKEKDKKNGGTPSL
+468 LNKEKDKKNGGTPSI

-495 GGVNGQESGTT
+495 GIANGQESGTT
-506 SLQDEMKEAGKLNG
+506 SLQDEMKEAGKSN
-520 ASEGNP
+520 
-526 TAGTVRQGASEG
+526 GASEG
-538 SQTPGTVRQGASEG
+538 SQTPGG
-552 NPTAGTVRQGANEGG
+552 
-567 QTPGTVR
+567 
-574 QGTSEGGQTPGTVRQ
+574 
-589 GTSEGNQTPG
+589 
-599 TVRQGASEGS
+599 
-609 QTPGTVKQG
+609 
-618 ANEGGQTPGT
+618 
-628 VRQGANEGNP
+628 
-638 TAGTV
+638 
-643 RQGTSEGSQTPGTVR
+643 
-658 QGTSEGSQTPGT
+658 
-670 VRQGASEGGQTSGT
+670 VRQGASEGGQTPGT
-684 VRQGTSEGSQTSSPA
+684 VSSGSSPA
-699 PMETPRSVP
+699 PMETSRPVPSGGSPAPMETSRSVP
-708 SGGSPAPVETPK
+708 SGGSPAPVETSRPVPSGGSPAPMETPK
-720 SVPSGGSPAP
+720 SVPSGGSPAPMETSRPVPSGGSPAP
-730 VETPRSVPSGS
+730 VETPRSVPSG
-741 SSAPVETPR
+741 
-750 SVPSGS
+750 
-756 SSAPVETPRSVPSGG
+756 G
-771 SPAPVETPRS
+771 SPV
-781 VPSGSSTAPVET
+781 
-793 PRSVPSG
+793 
-800 SSSAP
+800 SAD
-805 VETPRSVPSGSSSA
+805 S
-819 PVETPRSVPSGGSP
+819 
-833 APVETPKS
+833 
-841 VPSGGSPAPADIVTV
+841 VTV

-866 SDKEVAASRG
+866 SDKEVAASRS

-884 YTTEKVKNTTSSV
+884 YTTDKVKNTTSSV

-904 QERINTSET
+904 QERIHNSET

-935 NKNKKNTDKK
+935 NKNKNNTDKK

>member
-23 VNYVLRWLGWFLI
+23 VNYVLRWIGWFLI

-152 DIAVIDENKW
+152 DIAVIDQNKW
-162 KKKEDMNPKNHIP
+162 KKKEDMNPKNNIP

-183 ITEKIDKDFEFAKDK
+183 ITEKIDKDFEFTKDK
-198 KLSDEGQK
+198 NLSDDGQK
-206 ILKNKRVMDGMG
+206 ILQNKRVMDALG

-246 IFFTLLITGLTLLLV
+246 IFFTLLITGATLLLV

-294 AVLSNILNIF
+294 AVLSHILNIF

-313 LKLYLMGTAFLHD
+313 LKLYIMGTAFLHD

-358 IGLKSSWGMLVGG
+358 IGLKSSWGMLAGGLAGG
-371 FALGKGIGSLANSK
+371 FALGKGIGALANSK
-385 PMKSLGNMIGKGAK
+385 PMKGLGNMIGIGAK
-399 GAAEGTGVAAA
+399 GAAKGAGVAAT
-410 KTASAA
+410 KTANAA
-416 AMATGGVAGL
+416 GGMAGI
-426 ISGLKKGNESE
+426 ISGLKKGNESG

-446 KKADQKKANGN
+446 KKADQKKTQGN
-457 DVAKNEKEKGN
+457 DSANKEKEKGN
-468 LNKEKDKKNGGTPSL
+468 LNKEEDKKNGGTPSI
-483 QEDMKKGGNENP
+483 QEDMKKEGNENP
-495 GGVNGQESGTT
+495 GVANGQESGTT
-506 SLQDEMKEAGKLNG
+506 SLQDEMKEAGKAIGASEGNPTAGAVKQGASEGNPTAGGVRKGASEGSQTAGTVRQG

-526 TAGTVRQGASEG
+526 TAGTVRQGASEGNPTAGTVRQGANEGSQTPGIVRQGANEG

-552 NPTAGTVRQGANEGG
+552 NPTAGTVRK
-567 QTPGTVR
+567 
-574 QGTSEGGQTPGTVRQ
+574 GTS
-589 GTSEGNQTPG
+589 
-599 TVRQGASEGS
+599 
-609 QTPGTVKQG
+609 
-618 ANEGGQTPGT
+618 
-628 VRQGANEGNP
+628 EGNP

-643 RQGTSEGSQTPGTVR
+643 RQGASEGNPTAGTVRQGANEGSQTPGPV
-658 QGTSEGSQTPGT
+658 P
-670 VRQGASEGGQTSGT
+670 SG
-684 VRQGTSEGSQTSSPA
+684 SSPA
-699 PMETPRSVP
+699 PVEASRPVP
-708 SGGSPAPVETPK
+708 NGSSPAPVEASRPVASGGSPAPVETSSPA
-720 SVPSGGSPAP
+720 PSGGSPAP

-741 SSAPVETPR
+741 S
-750 SVPSGS
+750 
-756 SSAPVETPRSVPSGG
+756 
-771 SPAPVETPRS
+771 
-781 VPSGSSTAPVET
+781 
-793 PRSVPSG
+793 
-800 SSSAP
+800 
-805 VETPRSVPSGSSSA
+805 
-819 PVETPRSVPSGGSP
+819 
-833 APVETPKS
+833 
-841 VPSGGSPAPADIVTV
+841 
-856 THSSPIIPYE
+856 PIIPYE
-866 SDKEVAASRG
+866 SDKEVAASRS

-884 YTTEKVKNTTSSV
+884 YTTDKVKHTTSSM

-913 VQNTKRFYQ
+913 LQNTKRFYQ
-922 MGQNTGKS
+922 MGQNTGQS

-935 NKNKKNTDKK
+935 SKNKNNVDKK

>member
-1 MKDEEILKTIEAFS
+1 MKDEEILKVLESFS

-94 KQMNRSQIIINIFV
+94 KQMNRSQIIINIFI

-152 DIAVIDENKW
+152 DVAVIDQNGW
-162 KKKEDMNPKNHIP
+162 KKNEDMNPKNNIP

-183 ITEKIDKDFEFAKDK
+183 ITEKIDKDFAFTKDK
-198 KLSDEGQK
+198 NLSDDGQK
-206 ILKNKRVMDGMG
+206 ILQNKRVMDALG

-271 LAFNYLLANILAPAD
+271 LSFNYLLANILAPAD

-313 LKLYLMGTAFLHD
+313 LKLYLIGTAFLHD

-345 DGPAVVERLFGID
+345 DGPAAVERLFGID

-410 KTASAA
+410 KTASVA

-426 ISGLKKGNESE
+426 ISGLKKGNGSE

-446 KKADQKKANGN
+446 KKADQKKVNGN
-457 DVAKNEKEKGN
+457 DLAKNEKEKGN
-468 LNKEKDKKNGGTPSL
+468 LNKEEDKKNGGMPSI
-483 QEDMKKGGNENP
+483 QEDMKKEGNENL
-495 GGVNGQESGTT
+495 GVANGQESGTA
-506 SLQDEMKEAGKLNG
+506 SLQDEMKEAGKSNG
-520 ASEGNP
+520 AIEGSQTP
-526 TAGTVRQGASEG
+526 GTVRQGASEG
-538 SQTPGTVRQGASEG
+538 SQTPGTVRQGAI
-552 NPTAGTVRQGANEGG
+552 
-567 QTPGTVR
+567 
-574 QGTSEGGQTPGTVRQ
+574 
-589 GTSEGNQTPG
+589 
-599 TVRQGASEGS
+599 
-609 QTPGTVKQG
+609 
-618 ANEGGQTPGT
+618 EGGQTPGT
-628 VRQGANEGNP
+628 VRQGANEG
-638 TAGTV
+638 
-643 RQGTSEGSQTPGTVR
+643 
-658 QGTSEGSQTPGT
+658 SQTPGT
-670 VRQGASEGGQTSGT
+670 VRQGANEGSQTRGIVRQGTSEGGQTPGI
-684 VRQGTSEGSQTSSPA
+684 VRQGTSEGSQTSSL
-699 PMETPRSVP
+699 
-708 SGGSPAPVETPK
+708 
-720 SVPSGGSPAP
+720 
-730 VETPRSVPSGS
+730 
-741 SSAPVETPR
+741 
-750 SVPSGS
+750 
-756 SSAPVETPRSVPSGG
+756 APVETPRSVPSGG
-771 SPAPVETPRS
+771 SPALVEASRSVPSGGSLAPVEAPRSVPSGSSPASVETPRS
-781 VPSGSSTAPVET
+781 VPSGSS
-793 PRSVPSG
+793 
-800 SSSAP
+800 
-805 VETPRSVPSGSSSA
+805 
-819 PVETPRSVPSGGSP
+819 P
-833 APVETPKS
+833 AS
-841 VPSGGSPAPADIVTV
+841 ADIVTV

>member
-1 MKDEEILKTIEAFS
+1 MKDEEILKVLESFS

-75 FVVLLAISFL
+75 FVVLLAISFI

-94 KQMNRSQIIINIFV
+94 KQMNRSQIIINIFI

-152 DIAVIDENKW
+152 DVAVIDQNGW
-162 KKKEDMNPKNHIP
+162 KKKEDMNPKNNIP

-183 ITEKIDKDFEFAKDK
+183 ITEKIDKDFEFTKDK
-198 KLSDEGQK
+198 NLSDDGQK
-206 ILKNKRVMDGMG
+206 ILQNKRVMDALG

-271 LAFNYLLANILAPAD
+271 LSFNYLLANILAPAD

-313 LKLYLMGTAFLHD
+313 LKLYLIGTAFLHD

-345 DGPAVVERLFGID
+345 DGPAAVERLFGID

-457 DVAKNEKEKGN
+457 DLAKKEKEKGN
-468 LNKEKDKKNGGTPSL
+468 LNMEKDKKNGGTPSI

-495 GGVNGQESGTT
+495 GGANGQESGTT
-506 SLQDEMKEAGKLNG
+506 SLQDEMKEAGKSNR
-520 ASEGNP
+520 AKEEVQTP
-526 TAGTVRQGASEG
+526 GTVRQGANEGVQTPGTVRQGAKEG
-538 SQTPGTVRQGASEG
+538 SQTPGTVRQGA
-552 NPTAGTVRQGANEGG
+552 NEG
-567 QTPGTVR
+567 V
-574 QGTSEGGQTPGTVRQ
+574 
-589 GTSEGNQTPG
+589 
-599 TVRQGASEGS
+599 

-618 ANEGGQTPGT
+618 AKEGSQTPGT
-628 VRQGANEGNP
+628 VRQGANEGN
-638 TAGTV
+638 
-643 RQGTSEGSQTPGTVR
+643 
-658 QGTSEGSQTPGT
+658 QTPGT
-670 VRQGASEGGQTSGT
+670 VRQGAK
-684 VRQGTSEGSQTSSPA
+684 EGSQTSSPA
-699 PMETPRSVP
+699 PMETSRPVP
-708 SGGSPAPVETPK
+708 SGSSPAPMEAPMEA
-720 SVPSGGSPAP
+720 PSGSSAAP

-741 SSAPVETPR
+741 SPAPVEAPR

-756 SSAPVETPRSVPSGG
+756 SAAPVETPRSVPSGG
-771 SPAPVETPRS
+771 SPAPMEAPKS
-781 VPSGSSTAPVET
+781 VPSGSSA
-793 PRSVPSG
+793 
-800 SSSAP
+800 
-805 VETPRSVPSGSSSA
+805 A

-833 APVETPKS
+833 APMEAPKS
-841 VPSGGSPAPADIVTV
+841 VPSGSSPVSADIVTV

-866 SDKEVAASRG
+866 SDKEVAASRS

-884 YTTEKVKNTTSSV
+884 YTTDKVKNTTSSV

-904 QERINTSET
+904 QERIHNSET

>member
-1 MKDEEILKTIEAFS
+1 MKDEEVLKTIEAFS

-162 KKKEDMNPKNHIP
+162 KKKEDMSLKNHIP

-246 IFFTLLITGLTLLLV
+246 IFFTLLITGATLLLV

-313 LKLYLMGTAFLHD
+313 LKLYIMGTAFLHD

-345 DGPAVVERLFGID
+345 DGPSVVERLFGID
-358 IGLKSSWGMLVGG
+358 IGLKSSWGMLAGG
-371 FALGKGIGSLANSK
+371 FALGKGIGGLANSK
-385 PMKSLGNMIGKGAK
+385 PMKGLGNMIGKGAK
-399 GAAEGTGVAAA
+399 GAAQGTGVVAA

-416 AMATGGVAGL
+416 ATTASAAVMATGGMAGI

-437 NKESLQDQM
+437 KKESLQDQI

-457 DVAKNEKEKGN
+457 DLANKEKEKGN
-468 LNKEKDKKNGGTPSL
+468 LNKEEDKKNGGNPSI
-483 QEDMKKGGNENP
+483 QEDMKKEGNEKP
-495 GGVNGQESGTT
+495 EVASGQESGKT
-506 SLQDEMKEAGKLNG
+506 SLQDEMKEAGKVSG
-520 ASEGNP
+520 ASEGNQA
-526 TAGTVRQGASEG
+526 AGGVRQGASEGSQTPGGVRQGASEG

-552 NPTAGTVRQGANEGG
+552 SQTPGGVRQGA
-567 QTPGTVR
+567 
-574 QGTSEGGQTPGTVRQ
+574 
-589 GTSEGNQTPG
+589 
-599 TVRQGASEGS
+599 
-609 QTPGTVKQG
+609 
-618 ANEGGQTPGT
+618 
-628 VRQGANEGNP
+628 
-638 TAGTV
+638 
-643 RQGTSEGSQTPGTVR
+643 SEGSQTPGTVR
-658 QGTSEGSQTPGT
+658 QGTSEGNPTAGAVRQGASEGSQTPGGVRQGASEGSQTPGT
-670 VRQGASEGGQTSGT
+670 VRQGVSEGNQTSRPVSSG
-684 VRQGTSEGSQTSSPA
+684 GSPAPMETSRPAPGGSSPA
-699 PMETPRSVP
+699 PMETSRPAPGGSSPAPMETSRPVSSGSSPAPMETSRPVSSGSSPAPMETSRPVP
-708 SGGSPAPVETPK
+708 SGSSPAPMETSRPVPGGSSPAPVETSRPV
-720 SVPSGGSPAP
+720 SSGSSPAPMETSRPVPSGSSPAP
-730 VETPRSVPSGS
+730 VETSRSVPSG
-741 SSAPVETPR
+741 
-750 SVPSGS
+750 
-756 SSAPVETPRSVPSGG
+756 
-771 SPAPVETPRS
+771 
-781 VPSGSSTAPVET
+781 
-793 PRSVPSG
+793 
-800 SSSAP
+800 
-805 VETPRSVPSGSSSA
+805 
-819 PVETPRSVPSGGSP
+819 
-833 APVETPKS
+833 
-841 VPSGGSPAPADIVTV
+841 
-856 THSSPIIPYE
+856 SSPIIPYE
-866 SDKEVAASRG
+866 SDKEVAASRS

-884 YTTEKVKNTTSSV
+884 YTTDKVKNTTSSM

-935 NKNKKNTDKK
+935 SKNNTDKK

>member
-1 MKDEEILKTIEAFS
+1 MKDEEILKVLETFS

-94 KQMNRSQIIINIFV
+94 KQMNRSQIIINIFI

-152 DIAVIDENKW
+152 DVAVIDQNGW
-162 KKKEDMNPKNHIP
+162 KKKEDMNPKNNIP

-183 ITEKIDKDFEFAKDK
+183 ITEKIDKDFEFTKDK
-198 KLSDEGQK
+198 NLSDDGQK
-206 ILKNKRVMDGMG
+206 ILQNKRVMDALG

-313 LKLYLMGTAFLHD
+313 LKLYIMGTAFLHD

-371 FALGKGIGSLANSK
+371 YALGKGIAGLASSK
-385 PMKSLGNMIGKGAK
+385 PMKGLGNMIGKGAK
-399 GAAEGTGVAAA
+399 GAAQGTGVAAA

-416 AMATGGVAGL
+416 AMATGGMAGL
-426 ISGLKKGNESE
+426 ISGLKNGNESE
-437 NKESLQDQM
+437 NKDSLQDQM
-446 KKADQKKANGN
+446 KKAGEKKANGN
-457 DVAKNEKEKGN
+457 DVA
-468 LNKEKDKKNGGTPSL
+468 NKEKDKKNGGMPSI
-483 QEDMKKGGNENP
+483 QEDMKKGGNENL
-495 GGVNGQESGTT
+495 GVANGQESGTT
-506 SLQDEMKEAGKLNG
+506 SLQDEMKEAGKSNG
-520 ASEGNP
+520 ASEGN
-526 TAGTVRQGASEG
+526 
-538 SQTPGTVRQGASEG
+538 QTPGTVRQGASEG
-552 NPTAGTVRQGANEGG
+552 NQTPGGVRQGASEGN
-567 QTPGTVR
+567 QTPGGVGQGASEGNQTPGGIRQGASEGSQTPGGVR
-574 QGTSEGGQTPGTVRQ
+574 QGTSEGNQTPGGVRQGASEGGQTPGGVRQ

-599 TVRQGASEGS
+599 TVRQGASEG
-609 QTPGTVKQG
+609 G
-618 ANEGGQTPGT
+618 
-628 VRQGANEGNP
+628 
-638 TAGTV
+638 
-643 RQGTSEGSQTPGTVR
+643 
-658 QGTSEGSQTPGT
+658 QTPGT
-670 VRQGASEGGQTSGT
+670 VRQGASEG
-684 VRQGTSEGSQTSSPA
+684 SQTAGLVPSGSSSTPMETARPVPSGSSSTPMETARPVPSGSSSTPMETARPVSSGSSAAPVETPRPVPSGGSPA
-699 PMETPRSVP
+699 PVEVSRSVP
-708 SGGSPAPVETPK
+708 SGGSPAPVETSRP
-720 SVPSGGSPAP
+720 VPSGGSPAP
-730 VETPRSVPSGS
+730 METARSVPSGS
-741 SSAPVETPR
+741 SA
-750 SVPSGS
+750 
-756 SSAPVETPRSVPSGG
+756 APVETPRSVPSGG
-771 SPAPVETPRS
+771 SPA
-781 VPSGSSTAPVET
+781 
-793 PRSVPSG
+793 
-800 SSSAP
+800 SAD
-805 VETPRSVPSGSSSA
+805 T
-819 PVETPRSVPSGGSP
+819 
-833 APVETPKS
+833 
-841 VPSGGSPAPADIVTV
+841 VTV

-866 SDKEVAASRG
+866 SDKEVAASRS

-884 YTTEKVKNTTSSV
+884 YATDTVKKGYNSTTSSV
-897 KQKVRGV
+897 KQTVRGV
-904 QERINTSET
+904 QERINNSDT
-913 VQNTKRFYQ
+913 VQNTKRFYE

>member
-136 EQKGSLSDEI
+136 EQKSSLSDEI

-294 AVLSNILNIF
+294 AVLSNIINIF
-304 IATIMIFLS
+304 VATIMIFLS

-345 DGPAVVERLFGID
+345 DGTAVVERLFGID

-457 DVAKNEKEKGN
+457 DLAKNEKEKGN
-468 LNKEKDKKNGGTPSL
+468 LNKEKNKKNGGTPSI

-495 GGVNGQESGTT
+495 GGANGQELGTT
-506 SLQDEMKEAGKLNG
+506 SLQDEMKEAGKSN
-520 ASEGNP
+520 
-526 TAGTVRQGASEG
+526 
-538 SQTPGTVRQGASEG
+538 
-552 NPTAGTVRQGANEGG
+552 
-567 QTPGTVR
+567 
-574 QGTSEGGQTPGTVRQ
+574 
-589 GTSEGNQTPG
+589 
-599 TVRQGASEGS
+599 
-609 QTPGTVKQG
+609 G

-628 VRQGANEGNP
+628 VRQGA
-638 TAGTV
+638 
-643 RQGTSEGSQTPGTVR
+643 SEGGQTPGTVR

-670 VRQGASEGGQTSGT
+670 VRHGANEGSQTPGTVRQGANEGNQTRGIVRHGANEGSQTPGTVRQGANEGNQPPGTVRQGANEGNQPPGTVRQGANEGNQPPGTVRQGANEGNQPPGTVRQGANEGGQTPGTVRQGASEGC
-684 VRQGTSEGSQTSSPA
+684 QTSSPA
-699 PMETPRSVP
+699 SMETSRPVPSGGSPAPVETSRPVPSGGSPAPVETSRPVPSGGSPAPVETSRSVPSGSSPAPVKTQRSVP
-708 SGGSPAPVETPK
+708 SGGSPAPVEAPK
-720 SVPSGGSPAP
+720 SAPSGGSPA
-730 VETPRSVPSGS
+730 S
-741 SSAPVETPR
+741 
-750 SVPSGS
+750 
-756 SSAPVETPRSVPSGG
+756 
-771 SPAPVETPRS
+771 
-781 VPSGSSTAPVET
+781 
-793 PRSVPSG
+793 
-800 SSSAP
+800 
-805 VETPRSVPSGSSSA
+805 
-819 PVETPRSVPSGGSP
+819 
-833 APVETPKS
+833 
-841 VPSGGSPAPADIVTV
+841 ADIVTV

-866 SDKEVAASRG
+866 SDKEVAASRS

-884 YTTEKVKNTTSSV
+884 YTTDKVKNTTSSV

-935 NKNKKNTDKK
+935 NKNKNNTDKK

>member
-36 VGLSLVVDALEGVTD
+36 VGLSLIVDALEGVTD

-152 DIAVIDENKW
+152 DIAVIDQNGW
-162 KKKEDMNPKNHIP
+162 KKKEDMNPKNNIP
-175 EKNIRQID
+175 EKSIRQID

-198 KLSDEGQK
+198 ELSEGGQD
-206 ILKNKRVMDGMG
+206 ILKYKRVMDGMG
-218 VASLAELKDGWFD
+218 VASIAELKDGWFD

-246 IFFTLLITGLTLLLV
+246 IFFTLLITGATLLLV

-313 LKLYLMGTAFLHD
+313 LKLYIMGTAFLHD

-358 IGLKSSWGMLVGG
+358 IGLKSSWGMLAGGIAGG
-371 FALGKGIGSLANSK
+371 FALGKGIGALANSK

-399 GAAEGTGVAAA
+399 GAAEGTGVAAKKA
-410 KTASAA
+410 GAA
-416 AMATGGVAGL
+416 AMATGGGVAGL

-446 KKADQKKANGN
+446 KKADQKKGNGN
-457 DVAKNEKEKGN
+457 DLAKNEKEKGN
-468 LNKEKDKKNGGTPSL
+468 LNKEEDKKNGGTPSI
-483 QEDMKKGGNENP
+483 QEDIKKEGNENP
-495 GGVNGQESGTT
+495 GVANGQESGTT
-506 SLQDEMKEAGKLNG
+506 SLQDEMKEAGKANG

-526 TAGTVRQGASEG
+526 TAGTVKQGASAGGQTPGTVRQGTSAGSQTAGAVRQGASEGSQTAGTVRQGANEGSQTAGTVRQGASEGSQTAGTVRQGASEG

-552 NPTAGTVRQGANEGG
+552 
-567 QTPGTVR
+567 
-574 QGTSEGGQTPGTVRQ
+574 S
-589 GTSEGNQTPG
+589 QTPG

-609 QTPGTVKQG
+609 QTPGT
-618 ANEGGQTPGT
+618 A
-628 VRQGANEGNP
+628 RQGA
-638 TAGTV
+638 
-643 RQGTSEGSQTPGTVR
+643 
-658 QGTSEGSQTPGT
+658 SEGSQTPGT
-670 VRQGASEGGQTSGT
+670 VRQGASEGSPAPVETSRPAPSG
-684 VRQGTSEGSQTSSPA
+684 SSPAPVETSRPVPSGSSPAPVEASRPVPSGGSLA

-708 SGGSPAPVETPK
+708 SGSSPAPVEASRP
-720 SVPSGGSPAP
+720 VPSGGSPAP
-730 VETPRSVPSGS
+730 VETPRSVPSGGS
-741 SSAPVETPR
+741 PAPM
-750 SVPSGS
+750 
-756 SSAPVETPRSVPSGG
+756 ETPRSVPSGG
-771 SPAPVETPRS
+771 SPAS
-781 VPSGSSTAPVET
+781 
-793 PRSVPSG
+793 
-800 SSSAP
+800 
-805 VETPRSVPSGSSSA
+805 
-819 PVETPRSVPSGGSP
+819 
-833 APVETPKS
+833 
-841 VPSGGSPAPADIVTV
+841 ADIVTV

-866 SDKEVAASRG
+866 SDKEVAASRS

-884 YTTEKVKNTTSSV
+884 YTTDKVKNTTSSV

-904 QERINTSET
+904 QERIHNSET

-935 NKNKKNTDKK
+935 NKNKNNTDKK

>member
-1 MKDEEILKTIEAFS
+1 MKDEEILKVLEEYS

-36 VGLSLVVDALEGVTD
+36 QGLSLVVDALEGVTD
-51 AILGIKGFFNSP
+51 AILGIKGFFNST
-63 EIQNFVDMLYPL
+63 EVQEFVDMLYPL

-94 KQMNRSQIIINIFV
+94 KQMNRSQIIINIFI

-152 DIAVIDENKW
+152 DVAVIDQNGW
-162 KKKEDMNPKNHIP
+162 KKKEDLNPKNNIP

-183 ITEKIDKDFEFAKDK
+183 ITEKIDSDFKFTKDK
-198 KLSDEGQK
+198 DLSDGGQK
-206 ILKNKRVMDGMG
+206 ILQNKRVMDALG

-457 DVAKNEKEKGN
+457 DLAKNEKEKGN
-468 LNKEKDKKNGGTPSL
+468 LNKEKDKKNGGTPSI

-495 GGVNGQESGTT
+495 GGANGQESGTT
-506 SLQDEMKEAGKLNG
+506 SLQDEMKEAGKSNG

-526 TAGTVRQGASEG
+526 TVGTVRQGASEG

-552 NPTAGTVRQGANEGG
+552 
-567 QTPGTVR
+567 
-574 QGTSEGGQTPGTVRQ
+574 
-589 GTSEGNQTPG
+589 
-599 TVRQGASEGS
+599 
-609 QTPGTVKQG
+609 
-618 ANEGGQTPGT
+618 GQTPGT
-628 VRQGANEGNP
+628 VRQGAGEG
-638 TAGTV
+638 G
-643 RQGTSEGSQTPGTVR
+643 QTPGTVR

-670 VRQGASEGGQTSGT
+670 VRQGASEGGQTPGT
-684 VRQGTSEGSQTSSPA
+684 VRQGTSEGSQTPGTVRQGASEGGQTPGTVRQETSEGSQTPGTVRQGASEGGQTPGIVRQGTSEGSQTSSPA
-699 PMETPRSVP
+699 PVETPRSVP
-708 SGGSPAPVETPK
+708 SGGSPAPVEA
-720 SVPSGGSPAP
+720 S
-730 VETPRSVPSGS
+730 RSVPSGS

-750 SVPSGS
+750 FVPSGGSPAPMETSRSVPSGSNPASVETPRSVPSGS
-756 SSAPVETPRSVPSGG
+756 SPAPVETPRSVPSGG

-781 VPSGSSTAPVET
+781 VPSGSS
-793 PRSVPSG
+793 
-800 SSSAP
+800 
-805 VETPRSVPSGSSSA
+805 
-819 PVETPRSVPSGGSP
+819 P
-833 APVETPKS
+833 AS
-841 VPSGGSPAPADIVTV
+841 ADIVTV

-866 SDKEVAASRG
+866 SDKEVAASSSK
-876 QETRTLGQ
+876 ETRTLGQ
-884 YTTEKVKNTTSSV
+884 YTTDKVKHTTSSV

>member
-1 MKDEEILKTIEAFS
+1 MKDEEILKVLESFS

-94 KQMNRSQIIINIFV
+94 KQMNRSQIIINIFI

-152 DIAVIDENKW
+152 DVAVIDQNGW
-162 KKKEDMNPKNHIP
+162 KKKEDMNPKNNIP

-183 ITEKIDKDFEFAKDK
+183 ITEKIDKDFAFTKDK
-198 KLSDEGQK
+198 NLSDDGQK
-206 ILKNKRVMDGMG
+206 ILQNKRVMDALG

-304 IATIMIFLS
+304 VATIMIFLS
-313 LKLYLMGTAFLHD
+313 LKLYIMGTTFLHD

-371 FALGKGIGSLANSK
+371 YALGKGIAGLASSK
-385 PMKSLGNMIGKGAK
+385 PMKGLGNMIGKGAK

-416 AMATGGVAGL
+416 AMATGGMAGL
-426 ISGLKKGNESE
+426 ISGLKNGNESE
-437 NKESLQDQM
+437 NKDSLQDQM
-446 KKADQKKANGN
+446 KKAGEKKANGK
-457 DVAKNEKEKGN
+457 DVANKEKEKGN
-468 LNKEKDKKNGGTPSL
+468 LNKEKDKKNGGMPSI

-495 GGVNGQESGTT
+495 GVANGQESGTT
-506 SLQDEMKEAGKLNG
+506 SLQDEMKEAGKSNGTNEGNPTPGGVRQG
-520 ASEGNP
+520 ASEGGQTP
-526 TAGTVRQGASEG
+526 GTVRQGANEGSQTVGPVRQGTNEG
-538 SQTPGTVRQGASEG
+538 SQTPGTVRQGA
-552 NPTAGTVRQGANEGG
+552 
-567 QTPGTVR
+567 
-574 QGTSEGGQTPGTVRQ
+574 
-589 GTSEGNQTPG
+589 SEGNQTPG

-609 QTPGTVKQG
+609 QTPG
-618 ANEGGQTPGT
+618 P
-628 VRQGANEGNP
+628 VRQGASEGSQTP
-638 TAGTV
+638 GPV
-643 RQGTSEGSQTPGTVR
+643 RQGASEGSQTPGPVRQGASEGSQTPGTVSN
-658 QGTSEGSQTPGT
+658 G
-670 VRQGASEGGQTSGT
+670 
-684 VRQGTSEGSQTSSPA
+684 SSPA
-699 PMETPRSVP
+699 PVEASRPVPSGGNPAPVEASRPVPSGGNPAPVETPRPVP
-708 SGGSPAPVETPK
+708 SEGSPAPVEASRPVSSGGSPAPVEASRPV
-720 SVPSGGSPAP
+720 SSGGSPAP
-730 VETPRSVPSGS
+730 VEASRPVPSGSSPAPVETSRSVPSGS
-741 SSAPVETPR
+741 S
-750 SVPSGS
+750 
-756 SSAPVETPRSVPSGG
+756 
-771 SPAPVETPRS
+771 
-781 VPSGSSTAPVET
+781 
-793 PRSVPSG
+793 
-800 SSSAP
+800 
-805 VETPRSVPSGSSSA
+805 
-819 PVETPRSVPSGGSP
+819 
-833 APVETPKS
+833 
-841 VPSGGSPAPADIVTV
+841 PAPADTAMV

-866 SDKEVAASRG
+866 SDKEVAASRS

-884 YTTEKVKNTTSSV
+884 YATDTVKKGYNSTTSSV
-897 KQKVRGV
+897 KQTVRGV
-904 QERINTSET
+904 QERINNSDT

>member
-1 MKDEEILKTIEAFS
+1 MKDEEILKVLETFS

-94 KQMNRSQIIINIFV
+94 KQMNRSQIIINIFI

-152 DIAVIDENKW
+152 DVAVIDQNGW
-162 KKKEDMNPKNHIP
+162 KKKEDMNPKNNIP

-183 ITEKIDKDFEFAKDK
+183 ITEKINEDFEFTKDK
-198 KLSDEGQK
+198 DLSDNGKK
-206 ILKNKRVMDGMG
+206 ILKNKRVMDALG

-313 LKLYLMGTAFLHD
+313 LKLYLIGTAFLHD

-345 DGPAVVERLFGID
+345 DGPSVVERLFGID

-399 GAAEGTGVAAA
+399 GAAEGTGIAAA

-416 AMATGGVAGL
+416 AMATGGMAGL
-426 ISGLKKGNESE
+426 ISGLKNGNESE
-437 NKESLQDQM
+437 NKDSLQDQM
-446 KKADQKKANGN
+446 KKAGEKKANGN
-457 DVAKNEKEKGN
+457 DEANKEKEKGN

-483 QEDMKKGGNENP
+483 QEDMKKGGNEKP
-495 GGVNGQESGTT
+495 GVANGQESGTT
-506 SLQDEMKEAGKLNG
+506 SLQDEMKEAGKANG
-520 ASEGNP
+520 ANEGN
-526 TAGTVRQGASEG
+526 
-538 SQTPGTVRQGASEG
+538 QTPGTVRQGANEG
-552 NPTAGTVRQGANEGG
+552 NQTPGTVRQGANEGNQTPGTVRQGANEGG
-567 QTPGTVR
+567 QTP
-574 QGTSEGGQTPGTVRQ
+574 
-589 GTSEGNQTPG
+589 
-599 TVRQGASEGS
+599 
-609 QTPGTVKQG
+609 
-618 ANEGGQTPGT
+618 
-628 VRQGANEGNP
+628 
-638 TAGTV
+638 GTV

-658 QGTSEGSQTPGT
+658 QGTSEGSQTSSPAPVETPRSVPSGSSPAPVET
-670 VRQGASEGGQTSGT
+670 PRSVSSGGSPAPMETSRPVPSGSSPAPVETPRSVPSGGSPAPMETSRPVSSGSSPAPVETPRSVPSGGSPAPMETSRPVPSGSSPAPVETPRSVPSGSSPAPVETPRSVPSGGSPAPVEASRPVPSGSSPAPVETPRSVPSGG
-684 VRQGTSEGSQTSSPA
+684 SPA

-708 SGGSPAPVETPK
+708 SGGSPAPVEAPK
-720 SVPSGGSPAP
+720 SAPSGGSPA
-730 VETPRSVPSGS
+730 S
-741 SSAPVETPR
+741 
-750 SVPSGS
+750 
-756 SSAPVETPRSVPSGG
+756 
-771 SPAPVETPRS
+771 
-781 VPSGSSTAPVET
+781 
-793 PRSVPSG
+793 
-800 SSSAP
+800 
-805 VETPRSVPSGSSSA
+805 
-819 PVETPRSVPSGGSP
+819 
-833 APVETPKS
+833 
-841 VPSGGSPAPADIVTV
+841 ADIVTV

-904 QERINTSET
+904 QERIHNSET

>member
-1 MKDEEILKTIEAFS
+1 MKDEEILKVLESFS

-94 KQMNRSQIIINIFV
+94 KQMNRSQIIINIFI

-152 DIAVIDENKW
+152 DVAVIDQNGW
-162 KKKEDMNPKNHIP
+162 KKKEDMNPKNNIP

-183 ITEKIDKDFEFAKDK
+183 ITEKIDKDFAFTKDK
-198 KLSDEGQK
+198 NLSDDGQK
-206 ILKNKRVMDGMG
+206 ILQNKRVMDALG

-271 LAFNYLLANILAPAD
+271 LSFNYLLANILAPAD

-313 LKLYLMGTAFLHD
+313 LKLYLIGTAFLHD

-345 DGPAVVERLFGID
+345 DGPAAVERLFGID

-457 DVAKNEKEKGN
+457 DLAKNEKEKGN
-468 LNKEKDKKNGGTPSL
+468 LNKEKDKKNGGTPSI
-483 QEDMKKGGNENP
+483 QEDMKKGGYENP
-495 GGVNGQESGTT
+495 GG
-506 SLQDEMKEAGKLNG
+506 
-520 ASEGNP
+520 
-526 TAGTVRQGASEG
+526 
-538 SQTPGTVRQGASEG
+538 
-552 NPTAGTVRQGANEGG
+552 AN
-567 QTPGTVR
+567 
-574 QGTSEGGQTPGTVRQ
+574 
-589 GTSEGNQTPG
+589 
-599 TVRQGASEGS
+599 
-609 QTPGTVKQG
+609 
-618 ANEGGQTPGT
+618 
-628 VRQGANEGNP
+628 
-638 TAGTV
+638 
-643 RQGTSEGSQTPGTVR
+643 
-658 QGTSEGSQTPGT
+658 EGSQTPGT
-670 VRQGASEGGQTSGT
+670 VRQGASEGGQTPGTVRQGASKGGQTPGT
-684 VRQGTSEGSQTSSPA
+684 VRQGTSEGSQTPGSVRQGTSGGSPA
-699 PMETPRSVP
+699 PIETPRPASSGGSPAPVETLRSVP
-708 SGGSPAPVETPK
+708 SGGSPAPIETPRPA
-720 SVPSGGSPAP
+720 SSGSSPAP

-741 SSAPVETPR
+741 SPAPVETPR

-756 SSAPVETPRSVPSGG
+756 SPAPVETPRSVPSGG
-771 SPAPVETPRS
+771 SPAPIETPRS
-781 VPSGSSTAPVET
+781 VPSGSSPAPI
-793 PRSVPSG
+793 
-800 SSSAP
+800 
-805 VETPRSVPSGSSSA
+805 
-819 PVETPRSVPSGGSP
+819 ETPRSVPSGGSP
-833 APVETPKS
+833 APIETPKS
-841 VPSGGSPAPADIVTV
+841 VPSGGSPASADIVTV

-884 YTTEKVKNTTSSV
+884 YTTEKVKHTTSSV

-904 QERINTSET
+904 QERIHNSET

-922 MGQNTGKS
+922 MGQNTSKS

-935 NKNKKNTDKK
+935 NKNKNNTDKK

>member
-1 MKDEEILKTIEAFS
+1 MKDEEILKVLEEFS

-23 VNYVLRWLGWFLI
+23 VNYVLRWLGWFVI
-36 VGLSLVVDALEGVTD
+36 QGLSLVVDGLEGVTD
-51 AILGIKGFFNSP
+51 SILGIKGFFNSP
-63 EIQNFVDMLYPL
+63 GVQEFVDMLYPL

-152 DIAVIDENKW
+152 DIAVIDQKKW
-162 KKKEDMNPKNHIP
+162 KKKEDMSPKNHIP

-183 ITEKIDKDFEFAKDK
+183 ITEKIDSDFEFAKDK
-198 KLSDEGQK
+198 KLTDDGQE
-206 ILKNKRVMDGMG
+206 ILKNKRVMDGLG
-218 VASLAELKDGWFD
+218 TASLAELKDGWFD

-304 IATIMIFLS
+304 VATIMIFLS
-313 LKLYLMGTAFLHD
+313 LKLYIMGTTFLHD
-326 KLNGVP
+326 KLSGVP

-345 DGPAVVERLFGID
+345 DGPAIVERLFGID
-358 IGLKSSWGMLVGG
+358 IGLKSSWGMLAGG
-371 FALGKGIGSLANSK
+371 YVLGKGIAGLANSK
-385 PMKSLGNMIGKGAK
+385 PMKGLGNMIGKGVK
-399 GAAEGTGVAAA
+399 GAAQGTGVAAA

-416 AMATGGVAGL
+416 AMATGGMAGL
-426 ISGLKKGNESE
+426 ISGLKNGNESE

-457 DVAKNEKEKGN
+457 DLANKEKEKGN
-468 LNKEKDKKNGGTPSL
+468 LNKEEDKKNGGTPSI
-483 QEDMKKGGNENP
+483 QEDMKKEGNEKP
-495 GGVNGQESGTT
+495 GVANGQESGTT
-506 SLQDEMKEAGKLNG
+506 SLQDEMKEAGKVSE

-526 TAGTVRQGASEG
+526 TAGG
-538 SQTPGTVRQGASEG
+538 VRQGASEG
-552 NPTAGTVRQGANEGG
+552 NPTAGGVRQGASEGNPTAG
-567 QTPGTVR
+567 GVR
-574 QGTSEGGQTPGTVRQ
+574 QGASEGNSTAGAVRQGVSGGNPKTAGTVRQ
-589 GTSEGNQTPG
+589 GTSEGNPTAG
-599 TVRQGASEGS
+599 GVRQGASEGNP
-609 QTPGTVKQG
+609 T
-618 ANEGGQTPGT
+618 AGG
-628 VRQGANEGNP
+628 VRQGASEGNP
-638 TAGTV
+638 TAGAV
-643 RQGTSEGSQTPGTVR
+643 RQGASEGSQTPGTVR
-658 QGTSEGSQTPGT
+658 QGTSEGSQTSRPVASGGSPGPVET
-670 VRQGASEGGQTSGT
+670 SRPVASGN
-684 VRQGTSEGSQTSSPA
+684 SPA
-699 PMETPRSVP
+699 PMETSSPVP
-708 SGGSPAPVETPK
+708 SGSSP
-720 SVPSGGSPAP
+720 GP
-730 VETPRSVPSGS
+730 VETPRPVPSGS
-741 SSAPVETPR
+741 S
-750 SVPSGS
+750 
-756 SSAPVETPRSVPSGG
+756 
-771 SPAPVETPRS
+771 PAS
-781 VPSGSSTAPVET
+781 
-793 PRSVPSG
+793 
-800 SSSAP
+800 
-805 VETPRSVPSGSSSA
+805 
-819 PVETPRSVPSGGSP
+819 
-833 APVETPKS
+833 
-841 VPSGGSPAPADIVTV
+841 ADIVTV

-866 SDKEVAASRG
+866 SDKEVAASRS

-884 YTTEKVKNTTSSV
+884 YTTDKVKHTTLSV

-904 QERINTSET
+904 QERIHNSET

-935 NKNKKNTDKK
+935 SKNKNNTDKK

>member
-1 MKDEEILKTIEAFS
+1 MKDEEILKVLETFS

-63 EIQNFVDMLYPL
+63 EIQNFVDRLYPL

-152 DIAVIDENKW
+152 DVAVIDQNGW
-162 KKKEDMNPKNHIP
+162 KKKEDMNPKNNIP

-183 ITEKIDKDFEFAKDK
+183 ITEKIDEDFEFTKDK
-198 KLSDEGQK
+198 DLSDNGKK
-206 ILKNKRVMDGMG
+206 ILKNKRVMDALG

-246 IFFTLLITGLTLLLV
+246 IFITLLITGLTLLLV

-304 IATIMIFLS
+304 VATIMIFLS
-313 LKLYLMGTAFLHD
+313 LKLYIMGTAFLHD

-345 DGPAVVERLFGID
+345 DGPSVVERLFGID
-358 IGLKSSWGMLVGG
+358 IGLKSSWGMLAGG
-371 FALGKGIGSLANSK
+371 FALGKGIGALASSK
-385 PMKSLGNMIGKGAK
+385 PMKGLGNMIGKGAK

-416 AMATGGVAGL
+416 AMATGGMAGL
-426 ISGLKKGNESE
+426 ISGLKNGNESE
-437 NKESLQDQM
+437 NKDSLQDQM
-446 KKADQKKANGN
+446 RKAGEKKANGN
-457 DVAKNEKEKGN
+457 DVANKEKEKGN
-468 LNKEKDKKNGGTPSL
+468 LNKEKDKKNGGTPSI

-495 GGVNGQESGTT
+495 GVANGQESGTT
-506 SLQDEMKEAGKLNG
+506 SLQDEMKEAGKANGTSAGNQTLGGVRQG
-520 ASEGNP
+520 ASEGSQ

-538 SQTPGTVRQGASEG
+538 NQTAGGVRQGA
-552 NPTAGTVRQGANEGG
+552 
-567 QTPGTVR
+567 
-574 QGTSEGGQTPGTVRQ
+574 
-589 GTSEGNQTPG
+589 
-599 TVRQGASEGS
+599 
-609 QTPGTVKQG
+609 
-618 ANEGGQTPGT
+618 
-628 VRQGANEGNP
+628 
-638 TAGTV
+638 
-643 RQGTSEGSQTPGTVR
+643 SEGSQTPGTVR
-658 QGTSEGSQTPGT
+658 QGTSEGSQTAGT
-670 VRQGASEGGQTSGT
+670 ISSG
-684 VRQGTSEGSQTSSPA
+684 SSPA
-699 PMETPRSVP
+699 SMETSRPVPSGGSSAPMETPRSVPSGGSPTPVETPRLVQSGGSPAPVETPRSVQSGGSPAPVETPRSVQSGGNPTPVETPRSVQSGGSPAPVEASRPVPSGGSPTPMETPRSVP
-708 SGGSPAPVETPK
+708 SGGSPAPMET
-720 SVPSGGSPAP
+720 S
-730 VETPRSVPSGS
+730 RSVPSGS
-741 SSAPVETPR
+741 SPAQ
-750 SVPSGS
+750 
-756 SSAPVETPRSVPSGG
+756 VETPRSVPSGG
-771 SPAPVETPRS
+771 SPAPME
-781 VPSGSSTAPVET
+781 APK
-793 PRSVPSG
+793 
-800 SSSAP
+800 SA
-805 VETPRSVPSGSSSA
+805 
-819 PVETPRSVPSGGSP
+819 PSGGSP
-833 APVETPKS
+833 ES
-841 VPSGGSPAPADIVTV
+841 ADIVTV

-866 SDKEVAASRG
+866 SDKEVAASRS

-884 YTTEKVKNTTSSV
+884 YTTDKVKNTTSSV

-904 QERINTSET
+904 QERIHNSET

-935 NKNKKNTDKK
+935 NKNKNNTDKK

>member
-94 KQMNRSQIIINIFV
+94 KQMNRSQIIINIFI

-198 KLSDEGQK
+198 KLSDDGQE

-271 LAFNYLLANILAPAD
+271 LSFNYLLANILAPAD

-313 LKLYLMGTAFLHD
+313 LKLYLIGTAFLHD

-345 DGPAVVERLFGID
+345 DGPAAVERLFGID

-426 ISGLKKGNESE
+426 ISGLKKGSDSE

-446 KKADQKKANGN
+446 KKADQKKENGN
-457 DVAKNEKEKGN
+457 DLAKKEKEKGN
-468 LNKEKDKKNGGTPSL
+468 LNKEKDKKNGGTPSI

-495 GGVNGQESGTT
+495 GVANGQESGTT
-506 SLQDEMKEAGKLNG
+506 SLQDEMKEAGKSNG
-520 ASEGNP
+520 ANEGVQTP
-526 TAGTVRQGASEG
+526 GGVRQGANEG
-538 SQTPGTVRQGASEG
+538 SQTPGGVRQGANEG
-552 NPTAGTVRQGANEGG
+552 GQTPGTVRQGANEGG

-574 QGTSEGGQTPGTVRQ
+574 QGANEEGQTL
-589 GTSEGNQTPG
+589 
-599 TVRQGASEGS
+599 
-609 QTPGTVKQG
+609 
-618 ANEGGQTPGT
+618 GT
-628 VRQGANEGNP
+628 VRQGAN
-638 TAGTV
+638 
-643 RQGTSEGSQTPGTVR
+643 EGSQTPGTVR
-658 QGTSEGSQTPGT
+658 QGTNEGN
-670 VRQGASEGGQTSGT
+670 QTSSPAPMEIPRSVPSG
-684 VRQGTSEGSQTSSPA
+684 SSPA

-708 SGGSPAPVETPK
+708 SGGSPASVEAPRSVPSGSSPAPVEAPR
-720 SVPSGGSPAP
+720 SVPSGGSPAPMETPRSVPSESSPAP

-741 SSAPVETPR
+741 SPVPVETPR

-756 SSAPVETPRSVPSGG
+756 SPAPVEAPRSVSSGSSPAPVEAPKSAPSGG
-771 SPAPVETPRS
+771 SPAS
-781 VPSGSSTAPVET
+781 
-793 PRSVPSG
+793 
-800 SSSAP
+800 
-805 VETPRSVPSGSSSA
+805 
-819 PVETPRSVPSGGSP
+819 
-833 APVETPKS
+833 
-841 VPSGGSPAPADIVTV
+841 ADIVTV

-866 SDKEVAASRG
+866 SDKEVAASSSK
-876 QETRTLGQ
+876 ETRTLGQ
-884 YTTEKVKNTTSSV
+884 YTTDKVKHTTSSV

>member
-1 MKDEEILKTIEAFS
+1 MKDEEILKVLVSFS

-94 KQMNRSQIIINIFV
+94 KQMNRSQIIINIFI

-152 DIAVIDENKW
+152 DVAVIDQNGW
-162 KKKEDMNPKNHIP
+162 KKKEDMNPKNNIP

-183 ITEKIDKDFEFAKDK
+183 ITEKIDEDFEFTKDK
-198 KLSDEGQK
+198 DLSDNGKK
-206 ILKNKRVMDGMG
+206 ILKNKRVMDALG

-313 LKLYLMGTAFLHD
+313 LKLYLIGTGFVHD

-457 DVAKNEKEKGN
+457 DLAKKEKEKGN
-468 LNKEKDKKNGGTPSL
+468 LNKEKDKKNGGTPSI
-483 QEDMKKGGNENP
+483 QEDMKKGGNETP
-495 GGVNGQESGTT
+495 GVANGQESGTT
-506 SLQDEMKEAGKLNG
+506 SLQDEMKEAGKSNG
-520 ASEGNP
+520 ASEGVQTPETVRQGANEGVQTP
-526 TAGTVRQGASEG
+526 GTVRQGANEGGQTSGTVRQGANEGSQTPGTVRQGANEGVQTPGTVRQGANEGNQTPGTVRQGASEG

-552 NPTAGTVRQGANEGG
+552 
-567 QTPGTVR
+567 
-574 QGTSEGGQTPGTVRQ
+574 
-589 GTSEGNQTPG
+589 
-599 TVRQGASEGS
+599 
-609 QTPGTVKQG
+609 
-618 ANEGGQTPGT
+618 
-628 VRQGANEGNP
+628 
-638 TAGTV
+638 
-643 RQGTSEGSQTPGTVR
+643 SQTPGTVR
-658 QGTSEGSQTPGT
+658 Q
-670 VRQGASEGGQTSGT
+670 R
-684 VRQGTSEGSQTSSPA
+684 TSEGSQTSSPA

-708 SGGSPAPVETPK
+708 SGGSPAPVETPR
-720 SVPSGGSPAP
+720 SVPNGGSPAP
-730 VETPRSVPSGS
+730 VETPRSVPNGGS
-741 SSAPVETPR
+741 PAPVETPR
-750 SVPSGS
+750 SVPNGGSPAPVETPRSVPNGGSPASVETPRSVPSGGS
-756 SSAPVETPRSVPSGG
+756 PASVETPRSVPSGG

-781 VPSGSSTAPVET
+781 VPSG
-793 PRSVPSG
+793 
-800 SSSAP
+800 
-805 VETPRSVPSGSSSA
+805 
-819 PVETPRSVPSGGSP
+819 GSP
-833 APVETPKS
+833 AS
-841 VPSGGSPAPADIVTV
+841 ADIVTV

-866 SDKEVAASRG
+866 GDKEVAASRS

-884 YTTEKVKNTTSSV
+884 YTTDKVKNTTSSV

-904 QERINTSET
+904 QERIHNSET

>member
-1 MKDEEILKTIEAFS
+1 MKDEEILKVLETFS

-75 FVVLLAISFL
+75 FVVLLAISFI

-131 AVVKS
+131 AVVKA

-152 DIAVIDENKW
+152 DVAVIDQNGW
-162 KKKEDMNPKNHIP
+162 KKKEDLNPKNNIP

-183 ITEKIDKDFEFAKDK
+183 ITEKIDSDFKFTKDK
-198 KLSDEGQK
+198 DLSDGGQK
-206 ILKNKRVMDGMG
+206 ILQNKRVMDALG

-313 LKLYLMGTAFLHD
+313 LKLYIMGTAFLHD

-371 FALGKGIGSLANSK
+371 YALGKGIAGLASSK
-385 PMKSLGNMIGKGAK
+385 PMKGLGNMIGKGAK
-399 GAAEGTGVAAA
+399 GAAQGTGVAAA

-416 AMATGGVAGL
+416 AMATGGMAGL
-426 ISGLKKGNESE
+426 ISGLKNGNESE
-437 NKESLQDQM
+437 NKDSLQDQM
-446 KKADQKKANGN
+446 KKAGEKKANGN
-457 DVAKNEKEKGN
+457 DVANKEKGN
-468 LNKEKDKKNGGTPSL
+468 LNKEKDKKNGGMPSI

-495 GGVNGQESGTT
+495 GVANGQESGTT
-506 SLQDEMKEAGKLNG
+506 SLQDEMKEAGKSN
-520 ASEGNP
+520 
-526 TAGTVRQGASEG
+526 
-538 SQTPGTVRQGASEG
+538 
-552 NPTAGTVRQGANEGG
+552 
-567 QTPGTVR
+567 
-574 QGTSEGGQTPGTVRQ
+574 GTSEGNQTPGTVRQ

-599 TVRQGASEGS
+599 GVRQGASEGS
-609 QTPGTVKQG
+609 QTPGGVRQG
-618 ANEGGQTPGT
+618 ASEGGQTPGG
-628 VRQGANEGNP
+628 VRQGASEGSQTP
-638 TAGTV
+638 GGVRQGASEGGQTPGGVRQGASEGSQTPGGV
-643 RQGTSEGSQTPGTVR
+643 RQGTSEGSQTAGTV
-658 QGTSEGSQTPGT
+658 S
-670 VRQGASEGGQTSGT
+670 SG
-684 VRQGTSEGSQTSSPA
+684 SSPA
-699 PMETPRSVP
+699 SMETSRPVPSGGSPASMETSRPVPSGGSPASMETSRPVP
-708 SGGSPAPVETPK
+708 SGGSPAPVETSRP
-720 SVPSGGSPAP
+720 VPSGGSP
-730 VETPRSVPSGS
+730 
-741 SSAPVETPR
+741 
-750 SVPSGS
+750 
-756 SSAPVETPRSVPSGG
+756 APVETPRSVPSGG

-781 VPSGSSTAPVET
+781 VPSGSS
-793 PRSVPSG
+793 
-800 SSSAP
+800 
-805 VETPRSVPSGSSSA
+805 
-819 PVETPRSVPSGGSP
+819 
-833 APVETPKS
+833 
-841 VPSGGSPAPADIVTV
+841 
-856 THSSPIIPYE
+856 PIIPYE
-866 SDKEVAASRG
+866 SDKEVAASRS

-884 YTTEKVKNTTSSV
+884 YATDTVKKGYNSTTSSV
-897 KQKVRGV
+897 KQTVRGV
-904 QERINTSET
+904 QERINNSDT

>member
-1 MKDEEILKTIEAFS
+1 MKDEEILKVLESFS

-94 KQMNRSQIIINIFV
+94 KQMNRSQIIINIFI

-152 DIAVIDENKW
+152 DVAVIDQNGW

-183 ITEKIDKDFEFAKDK
+183 ITEKIDSDFEFAKDK
-198 KLSDEGQK
+198 KLSDDGQK
-206 ILKNKRVMDGMG
+206 LLKNKRVMDGMG

-313 LKLYLMGTAFLHD
+313 LKLYLIGTAFLHD

-457 DVAKNEKEKGN
+457 DLAKNEKEKGN
-468 LNKEKDKKNGGTPSL
+468 LNKEKGKKNGGTPSI

-495 GGVNGQESGTT
+495 GGANGQETGTT
-506 SLQDEMKEAGKLNG
+506 SLQDEMKEAGKSNG

-552 NPTAGTVRQGANEGG
+552 G

-574 QGTSEGGQTPGTVRQ
+574 QGASEGGQTPGTVRQ
-589 GTSEGNQTPG
+589 GTSEG
-599 TVRQGASEGS
+599 S
-609 QTPGTVKQG
+609 Q
-618 ANEGGQTPGT
+618 
-628 VRQGANEGNP
+628 

-643 RQGTSEGSQTPGTVR
+643 RQGA
-658 QGTSEGSQTPGT
+658 SEGSQTPGT
-670 VRQGASEGGQTSGT
+670 VRQGASEGGQTPGIVRQGT
-684 VRQGTSEGSQTSSPA
+684 SEGSQTAGTVRQGASEGSQTAGTVRQGTSEGSQTAGTVRQGASEGGQTPGIVRQGTSEGSQTSSPA
-699 PMETPRSVP
+699 P
-708 SGGSPAPVETPK
+708 VE
-720 SVPSGGSPAP
+720 A
-730 VETPRSVPSGS
+730 PRSVPSGS
-741 SSAPVETPR
+741 SPVPVETPR
-750 SVPSGS
+750 SVSSGGS
-756 SSAPVETPRSVPSGG
+756 PAPVETPRSVPSGG

-781 VPSGSSTAPVET
+781 VPSGSSPT
-793 PRSVPSG
+793 
-800 SSSAP
+800 
-805 VETPRSVPSGSSSA
+805 

-833 APVETPKS
+833 APMEAPKS
-841 VPSGGSPAPADIVTV
+841 APSGGSPASADIVTV

-897 KQKVRGV
+897 KQKVRGA
-904 QERINTSET
+904 QERIHNSET

-935 NKNKKNTDKK
+935 NKNKNKNNTDKK